1 MLHSYIKNLN
11 TQYTSGK
18 ATEHSYRPLLK
29 NLLESLLPKLNI
41 INEPK
46 RQACGAP
53 DYILTLADLPIGFIE
68 TKDIN
73 DKDLKGEKSKNGN
86 KEQFDRYK
94 KSLSNLIF
102 TDYLTF
108 HFYRN
113 EELLHSVT
121 IAKVT
126 DKGITPLPE
135 NFDTFL
141 TYIQNFGSFEPSGIA
156 KAEDLV
162 TLMAA
167 KAQLLS
173 KIIEKALTE
182 DHSKGIQTDLTDQL
196 TAFSNVLIHDI
207 SPKDFADM
215 YAQTIT
221 YGLFTARYHDPTLP
235 TFSRQEAYQLLPASN
250 PFLKK
255 LFGYIA
261 GMEVDTR
268 ISWVIDDLVQMYLAC
283 DVAQMLASY
292 GKDATKDPIVHF
304 YEDFLEAF
312 DPQVRKDLGVWY
324 TPLPVVN
331 FMVRTLDTLLKEQFQ
346 LPQGIADT
354 SKIKIQ
360 TQQDNKVAGF
370 DIEEKEYHRV
380 QILDPATGTGTFL
393 AQIIEY
399 IAQQFKEQQGIWQNY
414 VQEHLL
420 PRLNGFELLMASY
433 AIAHLKLDM
442 LLSQTQITQS
452 TNRIQIYLTN
462 SLEEPTPDRS
472 LPLARWLSDEANE
485 ANRIKRD
492 TPVMCVIGNPPYN
505 GESINNGKW
514 ISNLI
519 NNYKKDHKGKAIPN
533 TKWVNND
540 YVKFIRFGEY
550 FIQRNGQGLL
560 TYITDNSFL
569 DSLSFNGM
577 RHHLLRTFDK
587 IYIINLHGNSKIK
600 ETTPDGTPDENVF
613 NIMQG
618 VSISIFVK
626 APNTAPKEQLA
637 EVYYYDLYGKRTE
650 KFAFLDENSLNTI
663 PFNHLTMVEPHYFFT
678 PKDFSLQDKYDD
690 FFSIKDLFIKGGVGI
705 CSKRDDTA
713 IQFTKEAITQVVKDF
728 NDLDE
733 ATLKSK
739 YPSEVKESRDKKTVF
754 AKANIQKMGI
764 KDNYLQPI
772 TYRPFDIRWTYF
784 TNQSKGF
791 LAYPTYEIMQHFIKG
806 ENLAL
811 VVSKQTVE
819 DFRHIFVTKNI
830 ANLNLTGIAARYGA
844 GYVFPLYLYEE
855 GTTEEGQTL
864 KMDFHSKKIPNLNPE
879 ILKKLGGNPLTAFDY
894 CYGVLHD
901 KNYREQ
907 YKEFLKIDFPRIPYP
922 KDNEELQH
930 YATIGK
936 HLREL
941 HLLES
946 PQLQTLITS
955 FPIVGTNSI
964 TEIKW
969 VNTEQKDKGNVY
981 INDTQYFA
989 DVPLKAWEAYIG
1001 GYQPAQK
1008 WLKDRKGQTLT
1019 YNDIIHYQQMIV
1031 ALQKTQEIINP

>member
-1 MLHSYIKNLN
+1 MLQSYIKNLN

-29 NLLESLLPKLNI
+29 TLLETLLPKLNI

-46 RQACGAP
+46 RQDCGAP
-53 DYILTLADLPIGFIE
+53 DYILTRADLPIGFIE

-94 KSLSNLIF
+94 KSLTNLIF

-126 DKGITPLPE
+126 DKGITPLLE

-312 DPQVRKDLGVWY
+312 DPQVRKALGVWY

-331 FMVRTLDTLLKEQFQ
+331 FMVRTLDTLLKEQFN

-360 TQQDNKVAGF
+360 TQQDNKIAGF

-399 IAQQFKEQQGIWQNY
+399 IAQQFASQQGIWQNY

-505 GESINNGKW
+505 GSSTNKGSWIMNLMEDYKKEPNTDKKLAERNPKW
-514 ISNLI
+514 IN
-519 NNYKKDHKGKAIPN
+519 D
-533 TKWVNND
+533 D
-540 YVKFIRFGEY
+540 YVKFIRFGAH
-550 FIQRNGQGLL
+550 FIEKNGSGVLV
-560 TYITDNSFL
+560 YINPHGFL
-569 DSLSFNGM
+569 DNPTFRGM
-577 RHHLLRTFDK
+577 RYHLLKTFDS
-587 IYIINLHGNSKIK
+587 IYTIDLHGNSRKK
-600 ETTPDGTPDENVF
+600 ETTPNGETDENVF

-618 VSISIFVK
+618 VSINIFVK
-626 APNTAPKEQLA
+626 KNNPKNTELA
-637 EVYYYDLYGKRTE
+637 KVYHYDLYGKRAE
-650 KFAFLDENSLNTI
+650 KLAFLSENNLHTI
-663 PFNHLTMVEPHYFFT
+663 PFTQLNPTAPNYLFV
-678 PKDFSLQDKYDD
+678 PKNDTLLAEYNQG
-690 FFSIKDLFIKGGVGI
+690 FSINELFKINSVGVVTGN
-705 CSKRDDTA
+705 DAVLVDTDK
-713 IQFTKEAITQVVKDF
+713 QTLLTKIREI
-728 NDLDE
+728 
-733 ATLKSK
+733 
-739 YPSEVKESRDKKTVF
+739 Y
-754 AKANIQKMGI
+754 NIASDPTKVE
-764 KDNYLQPI
+764 KI
-772 TYRPFDIRWTYF
+772 TYRPFDIRYIYWDTSLV
-784 TNQSKGF
+784 TRSRKNV
-791 LAYPTYEIMQHFIKG
+791 MQHFIKG
-806 ENLAL
+806 NNIGL
-811 VVSKQTVE
+811 VVSRANRQLSLNYM
-819 DFRHIFVTKNI
+819 FVTKDITDLHILDN
-830 ANLNLTGIAARYGA
+830 AADST
-844 GYVFPLYLYEE
+844 YVFPLYLYLQGE
-855 GTTEEGQTL
+855 GHFKDTL
-864 KMDFHSKKIPNLNPE
+864 DKIPNLNPE

-907 YKEFLKIDFPRIPYP
+907 YKEFLKIDFPRIPYS

-955 FPIVGTNSI
+955 FPIAGNNTI

-969 VNTEQKDKGNVY
+969 VNTGQKDKGNVY

>member
-1 MLHSYIKNLN
+1 
-11 TQYTSGK
+11 
-18 ATEHSYRPLLK
+18 
-29 NLLESLLPKLNI
+29 
-41 INEPK
+41 
-46 RQACGAP
+46 
-53 DYILTLADLPIGFIE
+53 
-68 TKDIN
+68 
-73 DKDLKGEKSKNGN
+73 
-86 KEQFDRYK
+86 
-94 KSLSNLIF
+94 
-102 TDYLTF
+102 
-108 HFYRN
+108 
-113 EELLHSVT
+113 
-121 IAKVT
+121 
-126 DKGITPLPE
+126 
-135 NFDTFL
+135 
-141 TYIQNFGSFEPSGIA
+141 
-156 KAEDLV
+156 
-162 TLMAA
+162 
-167 KAQLLS
+167 
-173 KIIEKALTE
+173 
-182 DHSKGIQTDLTDQL
+182 
-196 TAFSNVLIHDI
+196 
-207 SPKDFADM
+207 
-215 YAQTIT
+215 
-221 YGLFTARYHDPTLP
+221 
-235 TFSRQEAYQLLPASN
+235 
-250 PFLKK
+250 
-255 LFGYIA
+255 
-261 GMEVDTR
+261 
-268 ISWVIDDLVQMYLAC
+268 
-283 DVAQMLASY
+283 
-292 GKDATKDPIVHF
+292 
-304 YEDFLEAF
+304 
-312 DPQVRKDLGVWY
+312 
-324 TPLPVVN
+324 
-331 FMVRTLDTLLKEQFQ
+331 
-346 LPQGIADT
+346 
-354 SKIKIQ
+354 
-360 TQQDNKVAGF
+360 
-370 DIEEKEYHRV
+370 
-380 QILDPATGTGTFL
+380 
-393 AQIIEY
+393 
-399 IAQQFKEQQGIWQNY
+399 
-414 VQEHLL
+414 
-420 PRLNGFELLMASY
+420 MASY

-442 LLSQTQITQS
+442 LLSQTQITES

-505 GESINNGKW
+505 GESVNNGKW
-514 ISNLI
+514 ISDLI
-519 NNYKKDHKGKAIPN
+519 NKYKKDHKGKVIPN

-663 PFNHLTMVEPHYFFT
+663 PFSHLTMVEPHYFFT
-678 PKDFSLQDKYDD
+678 PKDFSLQEKYDS
-690 FFSIKDLFIKGGVGI
+690 FFSIKDLFMKGGVGI

-739 YPSEVKESRDKKTVF
+739 YPSETKESRDKKTAF

-764 KDNYLQPI
+764 KDSYLQPI

-855 GTTEEGQTL
+855 EATEEGQTL

-894 CYGVLHD
+894 CYGILHD

-946 PQLQTLITS
+946 PEVQTPITI
-955 FPIVGTNSI
+955 FPIAGTNVVES
-964 TEIKW
+964 
-969 VNTEQKDKGNVY
+969 VSYVAGNVY
-981 INDTQYFA
+981 INDIQYFGK
-989 DVPLKAWEAYIG
+989 VPLEAWETYIG

-1019 YNDIIHYQQMIV
+1019 YNDIIHYQQMIT
-1031 ALQKTQEIINP
+1031 ALFLATNDK

>member
-1 MLHSYIKNLN
+1 MLNTYITDLN

-29 NLLESLLPKLNI
+29 TLLETLLPKLNI

-53 DYILTLADLPIGFIE
+53 DYILTHADLPIGFIE

-94 KSLSNLIF
+94 KSLTNLIF

-135 NFDTFL
+135 NFNTFL

-283 DVAQMLASY
+283 DVAQMLSSY
-292 GKDATKDPIVHF
+292 GKDATRDPIVHF
-304 YEDFLEAF
+304 YEDFLEVF
-312 DPQVRKDLGVWY
+312 DKETRKDRGVWY

-354 SKIKIQ
+354 SKIKVQ

-505 GESINNGKW
+505 GSSTNKGSW
-514 ISNLI
+514 IMNLMED
-519 NNYKKDHKGKAIPN
+519 YKKEPN
-533 TKWVNND
+533 TDKKLAERNSKMINDD
-540 YVKFIRFGEY
+540 YVKFIRY
-550 FIQRNGQGLL
+550 ASHFIEKNGSGVLV
-560 TYITDNSFL
+560 YINPHGFL
-569 DSLSFNGM
+569 DNITFRGM
-577 RHHLLRTFDK
+577 RYHLLKTFDS
-587 IYIINLHGNSKIK
+587 IYTIDLHGNSRKK
-600 ETTPDGTPDENVF
+600 ETTPSGETDENVF

-618 VSISIFVK
+618 VSINIFVK
-626 APNTAPKEQLA
+626 KNNPKNTELA
-637 EVYYYDLYGKRTE
+637 KVYHYDLYGKRAE
-650 KFAFLDENSLNTI
+650 KFAFLSENNLHTI
-663 PFNHLTMVEPHYFFT
+663 PFTQLNPTAPNYLFV
-678 PKDFSLQDKYDD
+678 PKDDTLLAEYNQG
-690 FFSIKDLFIKGGVGI
+690 FSITELFKINSVGVVTGN
-705 CSKRDDTA
+705 DAVLVDTDK
-713 IQFTKEAITQVVKDF
+713 QTLLTKIREI
-728 NDLDE
+728 
-733 ATLKSK
+733 
-739 YPSEVKESRDKKTVF
+739 Y
-754 AKANIQKMGI
+754 NIASDPTKVEKI
-764 KDNYLQPI
+764 D
-772 TYRPFDIRWTYF
+772 YRPFDTRYIYWDTKLIDR
-784 TNQSKGF
+784 NRLSV
-791 LAYPTYEIMQHFIKG
+791 MQHLIK
-806 ENLAL
+806 EDNIAL
-811 VVSKQTVE
+811 VVSRQCADDWKYV
-819 DFRHIFVTKNI
+819 FVTKNI
-830 ANLNLTGIAARYGA
+830 CNKNFTATAGRLGA
-844 GYVFPLYLYEE
+844 GNIFPLYLYLQGE
-855 GTTEEGQTL
+855 GHFKDTL
-864 KMDFHSKKIPNLNPE
+864 DKIPNLNPE

-946 PQLQTLITS
+946 PQLQALITS
-955 FPIVGTNSI
+955 FPIAGNNTI
-964 TEIKW
+964 TEIKR
-969 VNTEQKDKGNVY
+969 VDTGQKDKGNVY

-1008 WLKDRKGQTLT
+1008 WLKDRKGQTLS

-1031 ALQKTQEIINP
+1031 ALQKTQEIINT

>member
-1 MLHSYIKNLN
+1 MLYSYIKNLN

-29 NLLESLLPKLNI
+29 TLLETLLPKLNI

-53 DYILTLADLPIGFIE
+53 DYILTHADLPIGFIE

-380 QILDPATGTGTFL
+380 QILDPSTGTGTFL

-399 IAQQFKEQQGIWQNY
+399 IAQQFASQQGIWQNY

-492 TPVMCVIGNPPYN
+492 TPVMCIIGNPPYN
-505 GESINNGKW
+505 GSSTNKGSW
-514 ISNLI
+514 IMNLMED
-519 NNYKKDHKGKAIPN
+519 YKKEPN
-533 TKWVNND
+533 TKNKLAERNPKWINDD
-540 YVKFIRFGEY
+540 YVKFIRFGAH
-550 FIQRNGQGLL
+550 FIEKSGSGILI
-560 TYITDNSFL
+560 YINPHGFL
-569 DSLSFNGM
+569 DNPTFRGM
-577 RHHLLRTFDK
+577 RYHLLKTFDS
-587 IYIINLHGNSKIK
+587 IHTIDLHGNSRKK
-600 ETTPDGTPDENVF
+600 ETTPNGETDENVF

-618 VSISIFVK
+618 VSINIFVK
-626 APNTAPKEQLA
+626 KTNPKNTELA
-637 EVYYYDLYGKRTE
+637 KVYHYDLYGKRTE
-650 KFAFLDENSLNTI
+650 KLAFLSENNLHTI
-663 PFNHLTMVEPHYFFT
+663 PFTQLNPTAPNYLFV
-678 PKDFSLQDKYDD
+678 PKDDSLLEEYNQG
-690 FFSIKDLFIKGGVGI
+690 FSITELFKINSVGVVTGN
-705 CSKRDDTA
+705 DAVLVDTDK
-713 IQFTKEAITQVVKDF
+713 Q
-728 NDLDE
+728 
-733 ATLKSK
+733 TLLSN
-739 YPSEVKESRDKKTVF
+739 VKETYTIASEPTNTKK
-754 AKANIQKMGI
+754 
-764 KDNYLQPI
+764 I
-772 TYRPFDIRWTYF
+772 TYRPFDIRYIYWDTSLV
-784 TNQSKGF
+784 TRSREK
-791 LAYPTYEIMQHFIKG
+791 IMQHFIKG
-806 ENLAL
+806 DNIGL
-811 VVSKQTVE
+811 VVKRGFTEEKAVPAMVTNTII
-819 DFRHIFVTKNI
+819 DFRSWS
-830 ANLNLTGIAARYGA
+830 RA
-844 GYVFPLYLYEE
+844 GMQGGDYVFPLYLYLQGE
-855 GTTEEGQTL
+855 GHFKDTL
-864 KMDFHSKKIPNLNPE
+864 DKIPNLNPE

-907 YKEFLKIDFPRIPYP
+907 YKEFIKIDFPRIPYP

-946 PQLQTLITS
+946 PELQALITS
-955 FPIVGTNSI
+955 FPIAGNNTI
-964 TEIKW
+964 TEIKR
-969 VNTEQKDKGNVY
+969 VDTGQKDKGNVY

>member
-46 RQACGAP
+46 RQTCGAP

-94 KSLSNLIF
+94 KSLTNLIF

-113 EELLHSVT
+113 EELLHS
-121 IAKVT
+121 IAIGKVT
-126 DKGITPLPE
+126 DKGIIPLPE

-141 TYIQNFGSFEPSGIA
+141 TYIQNFGSFQPSGIA

-173 KIIEKALTE
+173 KIIEKALNE
-182 DHSKGIQTDLTDQL
+182 DHTKGIQTDLTDQL

-207 SPKDFADM
+207 SAKDFADM

-261 GMEVDTR
+261 GMEIDTR

-312 DPQVRKDLGVWY
+312 DPQVRKALGVWY

-331 FMVRTLDTLLKEQFQ
+331 FMVRTLDTLLKEQFH

-354 SKIKIQ
+354 SKIKVQ

-442 LLSQTQITQS
+442 LLSQTQITES

-505 GESINNGKW
+505 GSSTNKGSW
-514 ISNLI
+514 IMNLMED
-519 NNYKKDHKGKAIPN
+519 YKKEPN
-533 TKWVNND
+533 TKNKLAERNPKWINDD
-540 YVKFIRFGEY
+540 YVKFIRFGAH
-550 FIQRNGQGLL
+550 FIEKNGNGILI
-560 TYITDNSFL
+560 YINPHGFL
-569 DSLSFNGM
+569 DNPTFRGM
-577 RHHLLRTFDK
+577 RYHLLKTFDS
-587 IYIINLHGNSKIK
+587 IHTIDLHGNSRKK
-600 ETTPDGTPDENVF
+600 ETTPNGETDENVF

-618 VSISIFVK
+618 VSINIFVK
-626 APNTAPKEQLA
+626 KPNPKNSELA
-637 EVYYYDLYGKRTE
+637 KVYHYDLYGKRTE
-650 KFAFLDENSLNTI
+650 KLAFLSENNLHTI
-663 PFNHLTMVEPHYFFT
+663 PFTQLNPTAPNYLFV
-678 PKDFSLQDKYDD
+678 PKDDTLLAEYNQG
-690 FFSIKDLFIKGGVGI
+690 FSINELFKINSVGI
-705 CSKRDDTA
+705 VTARDNFT
-713 IQFTKEAITQVVKDF
+713 IHFTKE
-728 NDLDE
+728 
-733 ATLKSK
+733 
-739 YPSEVKESRDKKTVF
+739 EVKQTIQQFLQLDNEKARDTF
-754 AKANIQKMGI
+754 QLG
-764 KDNYLQPI
+764 KDVRDWQVSYARKDLQECYPNKGVLIPI
-772 TYRPFDIRWTYF
+772 SYRPFDTRYTYY
-784 TNQSKGF
+784 TGKSKGF
-791 LAYPTYEIMQHFIKG
+791 HCYPRNEVMQHFIEGNNIGLVICKQVKSG
-806 ENLAL
+806 EVYQHFFITNQIAESCI
-811 VVSKQTVE
+811 VSNK
-819 DFRHIFVTKNI
+819 
-830 ANLNLTGIAARYGA
+830 TGEI
-844 GYVFPLYLYEE
+844 GYVFPLYLYLQGE
-855 GTTEEGQTL
+855 GHFKDTL
-864 KMDFHSKKIPNLNPE
+864 DKIPNLNPK

-946 PQLQTLITS
+946 PQLQALITS
-955 FPIVGTNSI
+955 FPIAGNNTI

-969 VNTEQKDKGNVY
+969 VNTGQKDKGNVY

-989 DVPLKAWEAYIG
+989 DVPFKAWEAYIG

>member
-94 KSLSNLIF
+94 KSLTNLIF

-121 IAKVT
+121 IGKVT

-141 TYIQNFGSFEPSGIA
+141 TYIQNFGSFQPSGIA

-173 KIIEKALTE
+173 KIIEKALNE
-182 DHSKGIQTDLTDQL
+182 DHTKGIQTDLTDQL

-207 SPKDFADM
+207 SAKDFADM

-312 DPQVRKDLGVWY
+312 DPQVRKALGVWY

-331 FMVRTLDTLLKEQFQ
+331 FMVRTLDTLLKEQFH

-354 SKIKIQ
+354 SKIKVQ

-442 LLSQTQITQS
+442 LLSQTQITES

-505 GESINNGKW
+505 GSSTNKGSW
-514 ISNLI
+514 IMNLMED
-519 NNYKKDHKGKAIPN
+519 YKKEPN
-533 TKWVNND
+533 TKNKLAERNPKWINDD
-540 YVKFIRFGEY
+540 YVKFIRFGAH
-550 FIQRNGQGLL
+550 FIEKNGNGILI
-560 TYITDNSFL
+560 YINPHGFL
-569 DSLSFNGM
+569 DNPTFRGM
-577 RHHLLRTFDK
+577 RYHLLKTFDS
-587 IYIINLHGNSKIK
+587 IHTIDLHGNSRKK
-600 ETTPDGTPDENVF
+600 ETTPNGETDENVF

-618 VSISIFVK
+618 VSINIFVK
-626 APNTAPKEQLA
+626 KPNPKNSELA
-637 EVYYYDLYGKRTE
+637 KVYHYDLYGKRTE
-650 KFAFLDENSLNTI
+650 KLAFLSENNLHTI
-663 PFNHLTMVEPHYFFT
+663 PFTQLSPTAPNYLFV
-678 PKDFSLQDKYDD
+678 PKDDTLLAEYNQG
-690 FFSIKDLFIKGGVGI
+690 FSITELFKINSVGVVTGN
-705 CSKRDDTA
+705 DAVLVDTDK
-713 IQFTKEAITQVVKDF
+713 QTLLSNVKEAYTI
-728 NDLDE
+728 
-733 ATLKSK
+733 A
-739 YPSEVKESRDKKTVF
+739 SEPTNTKK
-754 AKANIQKMGI
+754 
-764 KDNYLQPI
+764 I
-772 TYRPFDIRWTYF
+772 TYRPFDIRYIYWDTSLV
-784 TNQSKGF
+784 TRSREK
-791 LAYPTYEIMQHFIKG
+791 IMQHFIKG
-806 ENLAL
+806 NNIGL
-811 VVSKQTVE
+811 VVKRGFSEEKAVPAMVTNTII
-819 DFRHIFVTKNI
+819 DFRSWS
-830 ANLNLTGIAARYGA
+830 RA
-844 GYVFPLYLYEE
+844 GMQGGDYVFPLYLYLQGE
-855 GTTEEGQTL
+855 GHFKDTL
-864 KMDFHSKKIPNLNPE
+864 DKIPNLNPK
-879 ILKKLGGNPLTAFDY
+879 ILKKLGGDPLTAFDY

-922 KDNEELQH
+922 KDEEELQH

-946 PQLQTLITS
+946 PQLQALITS
-955 FPIVGTNSI
+955 FPIAGNNTI

-969 VNTEQKDKGNVY
+969 VNTGQKDKGNVY

-989 DVPLKAWEAYIG
+989 DVPFKAWEAYIG

>member
-1 MLHSYIKNLN
+1 MLQSYIKNLN

-29 NLLESLLPKLNI
+29 TLLGTLLPKLNI

-46 RQACGAP
+46 RQDCGAP
-53 DYILTLADLPIGFIE
+53 DYILTRADLPIGFIE

-94 KSLSNLIF
+94 KSLTNLIF

-113 EELLHSVT
+113 EELLHS
-121 IAKVT
+121 IAIGKVT

-173 KIIEKALTE
+173 KIIEKALSE
-182 DHSKGIQTDLTDQL
+182 DLSKGIQTDLTDQL

-207 SPKDFADM
+207 SAKDFADM

-312 DPQVRKDLGVWY
+312 DPQVRKALGVWY

-331 FMVRTLDTLLKEQFQ
+331 FMVRTLDTLLKEQFN
-346 LPQGIADT
+346 LPQGLADT

-360 TQQDNKVAGF
+360 TKQDNKIAGF

-399 IAQQFKEQQGIWQNY
+399 IAQQFASQQGIWQNY

-442 LLSQTQITQS
+442 LLSQTQITKS

-472 LPLARWLSDEANE
+472 LPLAQWLSDEANE

-505 GESINNGKW
+505 GESTNKGSWIMNLMEDYKKEPNTDKKLAERNAKW
-514 ISNLI
+514 IN
-519 NNYKKDHKGKAIPN
+519 D
-533 TKWVNND
+533 D
-540 YVKFIRFGEY
+540 YVKFIRY
-550 FIQRNGQGLL
+550 ASHFIEKNGSGILI
-560 TYITDNSFL
+560 YINPHGFL
-569 DSLSFNGM
+569 DNPTFRGM
-577 RHHLLRTFDK
+577 RYHLLKTFDS
-587 IYIINLHGNSKIK
+587 IYTIDLHGNSRKK
-600 ETTPDGTPDENVF
+600 ETTPSGETDENVF

-618 VSISIFVK
+618 VSINIFVK
-626 APNTAPKEQLA
+626 KTNPKNTELA
-637 EVYYYDLYGKRTE
+637 KVYHYDLYGKKTE
-650 KFAFLDENSLNTI
+650 KFAFLSESNLHTI
-663 PFNHLTMVEPHYFFT
+663 PFTQLNPTAPNYLFV
-678 PKDFSLQDKYDD
+678 PKDDTLLAEYNQG
-690 FFSIKDLFIKGGVGI
+690 FSITRLFNIGSAGITTSRDSFTIHFNKDEVKQTIQQFLQLDDEKARDTFQLGEDGRDWRITFARKDLQENYPNKG
-705 CSKRDDTA
+705 
-713 IQFTKEAITQVVKDF
+713 
-728 NDLDE
+728 
-733 ATLKSK
+733 TL
-739 YPSEVKESRDKKTVF
+739 V
-754 AKANIQKMGI
+754 
-764 KDNYLQPI
+764 PI
-772 TYRPFDIRWTYF
+772 SYRPFDIRYTYF
-784 TNQSKGF
+784 TGNSRGF
-791 LAYPTYEIMQHFIKG
+791 HSYPRGDVMQHLVKG
-806 ENLAL
+806 ENMAL
-811 VVSKQTVE
+811 VVSRQCTDDWKYV
-819 DFRHIFVTKNI
+819 FVTKNI
-830 ANLNLTGIAARYGA
+830 ANFNLTATAGRLGS
-844 GYVFPLYLYEE
+844 GYVFPLYLYLQGE
-855 GTTEEGQTL
+855 GHFKDTL
-864 KMDFHSKKIPNLNPE
+864 DKIPNLNPE
-879 ILKKLGGNPLTAFDY
+879 ILKKLGGNPQIAFDY

-922 KDNEELQH
+922 KDEEELQH

-946 PQLQTLITS
+946 PQLQALITS
-955 FPIVGTNSI
+955 FPIAGNNTI

-1019 YNDIIHYQQMIV
+1019 YNDIIHYQQIIV

>member
-46 RQACGAP
+46 RQTCGAP

-94 KSLSNLIF
+94 KSLTNLIF

-121 IAKVT
+121 IGKVT
-126 DKGITPLPE
+126 DKGIIPLPE
-135 NFDTFL
+135 NFNTFL

-162 TLMAA
+162 ILMAA

-207 SPKDFADM
+207 SAKDFADM

-304 YEDFLEAF
+304 YEDFLEVF
-312 DPQVRKDLGVWY
+312 DKKTRKDRGVWY
-324 TPLPVVN
+324 TPLPIVN
-331 FMVRTLDTLLKEQFQ
+331 FMVRTLDTLLKEQFN

-354 SKIKIQ
+354 SKIKVQ

-505 GESINNGKW
+505 GSSSNKGSWIMNLMEDYKKEPNSKKKLAERNSKW
-514 ISNLI
+514 IN
-519 NNYKKDHKGKAIPN
+519 D
-533 TKWVNND
+533 D
-540 YVKFIRFGEY
+540 YVKFIRFGAH
-550 FIQRNGQGLL
+550 FIEKNGSGILI
-560 TYITDNSFL
+560 YINPHGFL
-569 DSLSFNGM
+569 DNPTFRGM
-577 RHHLLRTFDK
+577 RYHLLKTFDS
-587 IYIINLHGNSKIK
+587 IYTIDLHGNSRKK
-600 ETTPDGTPDENVF
+600 ETTPSGETDENVF
-613 NIMQG
+613 NIKQG
-618 VSISIFVK
+618 VSINIFVK
-626 APNTAPKEQLA
+626 KNNPKNTELA
-637 EVYYYDLYGKRTE
+637 KVYHYDLFGKRTE
-650 KFAFLDENSLNTI
+650 KLAFLSENNLHTI
-663 PFNHLTMVEPHYFFT
+663 PFTQLNPTAPNYLFV
-678 PKDFSLQDKYDD
+678 PKNDSLLEEYNQG
-690 FFSIKDLFIKGGVGI
+690 FSINEFFKINSVGI
-705 CSKRDDTA
+705 VTGNDPVLIDTDK
-713 IQFTKEAITQVVKDF
+713 Q
-728 NDLDE
+728 
-733 ATLKSK
+733 TLLAK
-739 YPSEVKESRDKKTVF
+739 VKEYY
-754 AKANIQKMGI
+754 AI
-764 KDNYLQPI
+764 KPEHNKI
-772 TYRPFDIRWTYF
+772 KEIAYRPFDVRYIYWDTSLVTRSRK
-784 TNQSKGF
+784 NV
-791 LAYPTYEIMQHFIKG
+791 MQHFIKG
-806 ENLAL
+806 DNIGL
-811 VVSKQTVE
+811 VVSRQCTDDWKYV
-819 DFRHIFVTKNI
+819 FVTKNI
-830 ANLNLTGIAARYGA
+830 SNFNLTATAGRLGS
-844 GYVFPLYLYEE
+844 GYVFPLYLYLQGE
-855 GTTEEGQTL
+855 GHFKDTL
-864 KMDFHSKKIPNLNPE
+864 DKIPNLNPK
-879 ILKKLGGNPLTAFDY
+879 ILKKLGGNPQIAFDY

-922 KDNEELQH
+922 KDNKELQH

-936 HLREL
+936 YLREL

-946 PQLQTLITS
+946 PQLQNLITS
-955 FPIVGTNSI
+955 FSIAGNNTI

-969 VNTEQKDKGNVY
+969 VNTEQKDKCNIY

-1001 GYQPAQK
+1001 GFQPAQK
-1008 WLKDRKGQTLT
+1008 WLNDRKGQTLT
-1019 YNDIIHYQQMIV
+1019 YNDIIHYQQIIV

>member
-68 TKDIN
+68 TKDIK

-94 KSLSNLIF
+94 KSLTNLIF
-102 TDYLTF
+102 TNYLTF

-113 EELLHSVT
+113 EELLHSIA

-156 KAEDLV
+156 KTEDLV

-173 KIIEKALTE
+173 KIIEKALSE
-182 DHSKGIQTDLTDQL
+182 DLSKGIQTDLTDQL

-235 TFSRQEAYQLLPASN
+235 TFSRQEACQLLPASN

-354 SKIKIQ
+354 SKIKVQ
-360 TQQDNKVAGF
+360 TQQDNKIAGF

-399 IAQQFKEQQGIWQNY
+399 IAQQFASQQGIWQNY

-442 LLSQTQITQS
+442 LLSQRQITQS

-492 TPVMCVIGNPPYN
+492 TPVMCIIGNPPYN
-505 GESINNGKW
+505 GSSTNKGSWIMNLMEDYKKEPNSKKKLAERNPKW
-514 ISNLI
+514 IN
-519 NNYKKDHKGKAIPN
+519 D
-533 TKWVNND
+533 D
-540 YVKFIRFGEY
+540 YVKFIRFGAH
-550 FIQRNGQGLL
+550 FIEKNGSGILI
-560 TYITDNSFL
+560 YINPHGFL
-569 DSLSFNGM
+569 DNPTFRGM
-577 RHHLLRTFDK
+577 RYHLLKTFDS
-587 IYIINLHGNSKIK
+587 IYTIDLHGNSRKK
-600 ETTPDGTPDENVF
+600 ETTPSGETDENVF

-618 VSISIFVK
+618 VSINIFVK
-626 APNTAPKEQLA
+626 KNNPKNTELA
-637 EVYYYDLYGKRTE
+637 KVYHYNLYGKRTE
-650 KFAFLDENSLNTI
+650 KLAFLDENNLHTI
-663 PFNHLTMVEPHYFFT
+663 PFTQLNPIAPNYLFVPKNNTLLTEYN
-678 PKDFSLQDKYDD
+678 QG
-690 FFSIKDLFIKGGVGI
+690 FSINELFKINSVGVVTA
-705 CSKRDDTA
+705 RDNFT
-713 IQFTKEAITQVVKDF
+713 IHFTKE
-728 NDLDE
+728 
-733 ATLKSK
+733 
-739 YPSEVKESRDKKTVF
+739 EVKQTIQQFLQLDDEKARDTF
-754 AKANIQKMGI
+754 QLG
-764 KDNYLQPI
+764 KDVRDWQVSYARKDLQENYPDKGTLIPI
-772 TYRPFDIRWTYF
+772 SYRPFDTRYTYY
-784 TNQSKGF
+784 TGKSKGF
-791 LAYPTYEIMQHFIKG
+791 HCYPRNEVMQHFIKG
-806 ENLAL
+806 NNIGL
-811 VVSKQTVE
+811 VVCKQVKSGEVYQHFFITNQLAESCIVSN
-819 DFRHIFVTKNI
+819 K
-830 ANLNLTGIAARYGA
+830 TGEI
-844 GYVFPLYLYEE
+844 GYVFPLYLYLQGE
-855 GTTEEGQTL
+855 GHFKDTL
-864 KMDFHSKKIPNLNPE
+864 DKIPNLNPE

-907 YKEFLKIDFPRIPYP
+907 YKEFLKMDFPRIPYP
-922 KDNEELQH
+922 KDNKELQH

-941 HLLES
+941 YLLES
-946 PQLQTLITS
+946 PQLQALITS
-955 FPIVGTNSI
+955 FPIAGNNTI

-969 VNTEQKDKGNVY
+969 VDTRQKDKGNIY

-1008 WLKDRKGQTLT
+1008 WLNDRKGQSLT

-1031 ALQKTQEIINP
+1031 ALQKTQEIINS

>member
-1 MLHSYIKNLN
+1 MLQSYIKNLN

-29 NLLESLLPKLNI
+29 TLLETLLPKLNI

-53 DYILTLADLPIGFIE
+53 DYILTHADLPIGFIE

-94 KSLSNLIF
+94 KSLTNLIF

-121 IAKVT
+121 IAKAT

-261 GMEVDTR
+261 GIEVDTR

-292 GKDATKDPIVHF
+292 GKDATRDPIVHF

-312 DPQVRKDLGVWY
+312 DPQVRKALGVWY

-331 FMVRTLDTLLKEQFQ
+331 FMVRTLDTLLKEQFN
-346 LPQGIADT
+346 LPQGLADT

-399 IAQQFKEQQGIWQNY
+399 IAQQFASQQGIWQNY

-442 LLSQTQITQS
+442 LLSQTQITES
-452 TNRIQIYLTN
+452 ANRIQIYLTN

-505 GESINNGKW
+505 GSSTNKGSWIMNLIEDYKKEPNTDKKLAERNAKW
-514 ISNLI
+514 IN
-519 NNYKKDHKGKAIPN
+519 D
-533 TKWVNND
+533 D
-540 YVKFIRFGEY
+540 YVKFIRY
-550 FIQRNGQGLL
+550 ASHFIEKNGSGILI
-560 TYITDNSFL
+560 YINPHGFL
-569 DSLSFNGM
+569 DNPTFRGM
-577 RHHLLRTFDK
+577 RYHLLKTFDS
-587 IYIINLHGNSKIK
+587 IYTIDLHGNSRKK
-600 ETTPDGTPDENVF
+600 ETTPSGETDENVF

-618 VSISIFVK
+618 VSINIFVK
-626 APNTAPKEQLA
+626 KTNPKNTELA
-637 EVYYYDLYGKRTE
+637 KVYHYDLYGKKTE
-650 KFAFLDENSLNTI
+650 KFAFLSESNLHTI
-663 PFNHLTMVEPHYFFT
+663 PFTQLNPTAPNYLFV
-678 PKDFSLQDKYDD
+678 PKNDSLLEEYNQGL
-690 FFSIKDLFIKGGVGI
+690 SINELFKINSVGI
-705 CSKRDDTA
+705 VTGNDPVLIDTDK
-713 IQFTKEAITQVVKDF
+713 Q
-728 NDLDE
+728 
-733 ATLKSK
+733 TLLAK
-739 YPSEVKESRDKKTVF
+739 VKEYY
-754 AKANIQKMGI
+754 AI
-764 KDNYLQPI
+764 KPEHNKI
-772 TYRPFDIRWTYF
+772 KEIAYRPFDVRYIYWDTSLVTRSRK
-784 TNQSKGF
+784 NV
-791 LAYPTYEIMQHFIKG
+791 MQHFIKG
-806 ENLAL
+806 ENMAL
-811 VVSKQTVE
+811 VVSRQCTDDWKYV
-819 DFRHIFVTKNI
+819 FVTKNI
-830 ANLNLTGIAARYGA
+830 ANFNLTATAGRLGS
-844 GYVFPLYLYEE
+844 GYVFPLYLYLQGE
-855 GTTEEGQTL
+855 GHFKDTL
-864 KMDFHSKKIPNLNPE
+864 DKIPNLNPE
-879 ILKKLGGNPLTAFDY
+879 ILKKLGGDPQIAFDY

-901 KNYREQ
+901 KNYRKQ

-946 PQLQTLITS
+946 PQLQALITS
-955 FPIVGTNSI
+955 FPIAGNNTI

-969 VNTEQKDKGNVY
+969 VNTGQKDKGNVY

-1001 GYQPAQK
+1001 GYKPAQK

>member
-1 MLHSYIKNLN
+1 MLNTYITDLN

-29 NLLESLLPKLNI
+29 TLLETLLPKLNI

-53 DYILTLADLPIGFIE
+53 DYILTHADLPIGFIE

-94 KSLSNLIF
+94 KSLTNLIF

-135 NFDTFL
+135 NFNTFL

-173 KIIEKALTE
+173 KIIEKALNE
-182 DHSKGIQTDLTDQL
+182 DHTKGIQTDLTDQL

-283 DVAQMLASY
+283 DVAQMLSSY
-292 GKDATKDPIVHF
+292 GKDATRDPIVHF
-304 YEDFLEAF
+304 YEDFLEVF
-312 DPQVRKDLGVWY
+312 DKETRKDRGVWY

-354 SKIKIQ
+354 SKIKVQ

-505 GESINNGKW
+505 GSSTNKGSW
-514 ISNLI
+514 IMNLMED
-519 NNYKKDHKGKAIPN
+519 YKKEPN
-533 TKWVNND
+533 TDKKLAERNSKMINDD
-540 YVKFIRFGEY
+540 YVKFIRY
-550 FIQRNGQGLL
+550 ASHFIEKNGSGVLV
-560 TYITDNSFL
+560 YINPHGFL
-569 DSLSFNGM
+569 DNITFRGM
-577 RHHLLRTFDK
+577 RYHLLKTFDS
-587 IYIINLHGNSKIK
+587 IYTIDLHGNSRKK
-600 ETTPDGTPDENVF
+600 ETTPSGETDENVF

-618 VSISIFVK
+618 VSINIFVK
-626 APNTAPKEQLA
+626 KNNPKNTELA
-637 EVYYYDLYGKRTE
+637 KVYHYDLYGKRAE
-650 KFAFLDENSLNTI
+650 KFAFLSENNLHTI
-663 PFNHLTMVEPHYFFT
+663 PFTQLNPTAPNYLFV
-678 PKDFSLQDKYDD
+678 PKDDTLLAEYNQG
-690 FFSIKDLFIKGGVGI
+690 FSITELFKINSVGVVTGN
-705 CSKRDDTA
+705 DAVLVDTDK
-713 IQFTKEAITQVVKDF
+713 QTLLTKIREI
-728 NDLDE
+728 
-733 ATLKSK
+733 
-739 YPSEVKESRDKKTVF
+739 Y
-754 AKANIQKMGI
+754 NIASDPTKVEKI
-764 KDNYLQPI
+764 D
-772 TYRPFDIRWTYF
+772 YRPFDTRYIYWDTKLIDR
-784 TNQSKGF
+784 NRLSV
-791 LAYPTYEIMQHFIKG
+791 MQHLIK
-806 ENLAL
+806 EDNIAL
-811 VVSKQTVE
+811 VVSRQCADDWKYV
-819 DFRHIFVTKNI
+819 FVTKNI
-830 ANLNLTGIAARYGA
+830 CNKNFTATAGRLGA
-844 GYVFPLYLYEE
+844 GNIFPLYLYLQGE
-855 GTTEEGQTL
+855 GHFKDTL
-864 KMDFHSKKIPNLNPE
+864 DKIPNLNPE

-946 PQLQTLITS
+946 PQLQALITS
-955 FPIVGTNSI
+955 FPIAGNNTI
-964 TEIKW
+964 TEIKR
-969 VNTEQKDKGNVY
+969 VDTGQKDKGNVY

-1008 WLKDRKGQTLT
+1008 WLKDRKGQTLS

-1031 ALQKTQEIINP
+1031 ALQKTQEIINT

>member
-1 MLHSYIKNLN
+1 MLNTYITDLN

-29 NLLESLLPKLNI
+29 TLLETLLPKLNI

-53 DYILTLADLPIGFIE
+53 DYILTHADLPIGFIE

-94 KSLSNLIF
+94 KSLTNLIF

-173 KIIEKALTE
+173 KIIEKALNE
-182 DHSKGIQTDLTDQL
+182 DHTKGIQTDLTDQL

-207 SPKDFADM
+207 SAKDFADM

-292 GKDATKDPIVHF
+292 GKDASKDPIVHF

-331 FMVRTLDTLLKEQFQ
+331 FMVRTLDTLLKEQFH

-354 SKIKIQ
+354 SKIKVQ
-360 TQQDNKVAGF
+360 TQQDNKIAGF

-399 IAQQFKEQQGIWQNY
+399 IAQQFASQQGIWQNY

-505 GESINNGKW
+505 GSSTNKGSW
-514 ISNLI
+514 IMNLMED
-519 NNYKKDHKGKAIPN
+519 YKKDHKGKVIPN

-540 YVKFIRFGEY
+540 YVKFIRFGEF

-577 RHHLLRTFDK
+577 RYHLLRTFDK
-587 IYIINLHGNSKIK
+587 IYIINLHGNSNIK

-618 VSISIFVK
+618 VSISIFIK

-678 PKDFSLQDKYDD
+678 PKDFSLQEKYDS

-733 ATLKSK
+733 TSLKSK

-811 VVSKQTVE
+811 VVSKQN
-819 DFRHIFVTKNI
+819 RQLSLNYMFVTKNI
-830 ANLNLTGIAARYGA
+830 TELHILDTMANST
-844 GYVFPLYLYEE
+844 YVFPLYLYLQGE
-855 GTTEEGQTL
+855 GHFKDTL
-864 KMDFHSKKIPNLNPE
+864 DKIPNLNPE
-879 ILKKLGGNPLTAFDY
+879 ILKKLGGDPQIAFDY

-922 KDNEELQH
+922 KDIEELQR

-946 PQLQTLITS
+946 PQLQALITS
-955 FPIVGTNSI
+955 FPIAGNNTI

-969 VNTEQKDKGNVY
+969 VDTRQKDKGNVY

-989 DVPLKAWEAYIG
+989 DVPLKTWEAYIG

-1019 YNDIIHYQQMIV
+1019 YNDIIYYQQIIV
-1031 ALQKTQEIINP
+1031 ALQKTQEIINS

>member
-46 RQACGAP
+46 RQTCGAP

-94 KSLSNLIF
+94 KSLTNLIF

-113 EELLHSVT
+113 EELLHS
-121 IAKVT
+121 IAIGKVT
-126 DKGITPLPE
+126 DKGIIPLPE

-141 TYIQNFGSFEPSGIA
+141 TYIQNFGSFQPSGIA

-173 KIIEKALTE
+173 KIIEKALNE
-182 DHSKGIQTDLTDQL
+182 DHTKGIQTDLTDQL

-207 SPKDFADM
+207 SAKDFADM

-312 DPQVRKDLGVWY
+312 DPQVRKALGVWY

-331 FMVRTLDTLLKEQFQ
+331 FMVRTLDTLLKEQFH

-354 SKIKIQ
+354 SKIKVQ

-442 LLSQTQITQS
+442 LLSQTQITES

-505 GESINNGKW
+505 GSSTNKGSW
-514 ISNLI
+514 IMNLMED
-519 NNYKKDHKGKAIPN
+519 YKKEPN
-533 TKWVNND
+533 TKNKLAERNPKWINDD
-540 YVKFIRFGEY
+540 YVKFIRFGAH
-550 FIQRNGQGLL
+550 FIEKNGNGILI
-560 TYITDNSFL
+560 YINPHGFL
-569 DSLSFNGM
+569 DNPTFRGM
-577 RHHLLRTFDK
+577 RYHLLKTFDS
-587 IYIINLHGNSKIK
+587 IHTIDLHGNSRKK
-600 ETTPDGTPDENVF
+600 ETTPNGETDENVF

-618 VSISIFVK
+618 VSINIFVK
-626 APNTAPKEQLA
+626 KPNPKNSELA
-637 EVYYYDLYGKRTE
+637 KVYHYDLYGKRTE
-650 KFAFLDENSLNTI
+650 KLAFLSENNLHTI
-663 PFNHLTMVEPHYFFT
+663 PFTQLNPTAPNYLFV
-678 PKDFSLQDKYDD
+678 PKDDTLLAEYNQG
-690 FFSIKDLFIKGGVGI
+690 FSITELFKINSVGVVTGN
-705 CSKRDDTA
+705 DAVLVDTDK
-713 IQFTKEAITQVVKDF
+713 QTLLSNVKEAYSI
-728 NDLDE
+728 
-733 ATLKSK
+733 A
-739 YPSEVKESRDKKTVF
+739 SEPTNTKK
-754 AKANIQKMGI
+754 
-764 KDNYLQPI
+764 I
-772 TYRPFDIRWTYF
+772 TYRPFDIRYIYWDTSLV
-784 TNQSKGF
+784 TRSREK
-791 LAYPTYEIMQHFIKG
+791 IMQHFIKG
-806 ENLAL
+806 DNIGL
-811 VVSKQTVE
+811 VVKRGFTEEKAVPAMVTNTII
-819 DFRHIFVTKNI
+819 DFRSWS
-830 ANLNLTGIAARYGA
+830 RA
-844 GYVFPLYLYEE
+844 GMQGGDYVFPLYLYLQGE
-855 GTTEEGQTL
+855 GHFKDTL
-864 KMDFHSKKIPNLNPE
+864 DKIPNLNPE

-946 PQLQTLITS
+946 PQLQALITS
-955 FPIVGTNSI
+955 FPIAGNNTI

-969 VNTEQKDKGNVY
+969 VNTGQKDKGNVY

-989 DVPLKAWEAYIG
+989 DVPFKAWEAYIG

>member
-1 MLHSYIKNLN
+1 MLQSYIKNLN

-29 NLLESLLPKLNI
+29 TLLETLLPKLNI

-53 DYILTLADLPIGFIE
+53 DYILTHADLPIGFIE

-94 KSLSNLIF
+94 KSLTNLIF

-141 TYIQNFGSFEPSGIA
+141 AYIQNFGSFEPSGIA

-173 KIIEKALTE
+173 KIIEKALTK

-261 GMEVDTR
+261 GIEVDTR
-268 ISWVIDDLVQMYLAC
+268 ISWVIDDLVQMYLVC

-331 FMVRTLDTLLKEQFQ
+331 FMVRTLDTLLKEQFH

-399 IAQQFKEQQGIWQNY
+399 IAQQFASQQGIWQNY

-442 LLSQTQITQS
+442 LLSQTQITES

-472 LPLARWLSDEANE
+472 LPLAQWLSDEANE

-505 GESINNGKW
+505 GESVNNGKW
-514 ISNLI
+514 ISDLI

-560 TYITDNSFL
+560 AYITDNSFL

-650 KFAFLDENSLNTI
+650 KFAFLDENSLITI

-678 PKDFSLQDKYDD
+678 PKDFSLQEKYDS
-690 FFSIKDLFIKGGVGI
+690 FFSIKDLFMKGGVGI

-739 YPSEVKESRDKKTVF
+739 YPSETKESRDKKTAF

-764 KDNYLQPI
+764 KDSYLQPI

-811 VVSKQTVE
+811 VVSKQN
-819 DFRHIFVTKNI
+819 RQLSLNYMFVTKNI
-830 ANLNLTGIAARYGA
+830 TELHILDTMANST
-844 GYVFPLYLYEE
+844 YVFPLYLYLQGE
-855 GTTEEGQTL
+855 GHFKDTL
-864 KMDFHSKKIPNLNPE
+864 DKIPNLNPE
-879 ILKKLGGNPLTAFDY
+879 ILKKLGGDPKIAFDY
-894 CYGVLHD
+894 CYGILHD

-946 PQLQTLITS
+946 PQLQALITS
-955 FPIVGTNSI
+955 FPIAGNNTI

-969 VNTEQKDKGNVY
+969 VNTGQKDKGNIY
-981 INDTQYFA
+981 IST
-989 DVPLKAWEAYIG
+989 
-1001 GYQPAQK
+1001 
-1008 WLKDRKGQTLT
+1008 
-1019 YNDIIHYQQMIV
+1019 IHNISQMYPSKRGKPTSG
-1031 ALQKTQEIINP
+1031 ATSPPKNGSKTAKVKPSPTMILSIINR

>member
-29 NLLESLLPKLNI
+29 NLLEILLPKLNI

-94 KSLSNLIF
+94 KSLTNLIF

-113 EELLHSVT
+113 EELLHS
-121 IAKVT
+121 IAIGKVT
-126 DKGITPLPE
+126 EKGITPLPK

-173 KIIEKALTE
+173 KIIEKALNE
-182 DHSKGIQTDLTDQL
+182 DHTKGIQTDLTDQL

-207 SPKDFADM
+207 SAKDFADM

-292 GKDATKDPIVHF
+292 GKDATRDPIVHF

-312 DPQVRKDLGVWY
+312 DPQVRKALGVWY

-331 FMVRTLDTLLKEQFQ
+331 FMVRTLDTLLKEQFH

-354 SKIKIQ
+354 SKIKVQ

-442 LLSQTQITQS
+442 LLSQTQITES

-505 GESINNGKW
+505 GESSNKGSW
-514 ISNLI
+514 IMNLMED
-519 NNYKKDHKGKAIPN
+519 YKKEPN
-533 TKWVNND
+533 TDKKLAERNPKMINDD
-540 YVKFIRFGEY
+540 YVKFIRY
-550 FIQRNGQGLL
+550 ASHFIEKNGSGVLV
-560 TYITDNSFL
+560 YINPHGFL
-569 DSLSFNGM
+569 DNITFRGM
-577 RHHLLRTFDK
+577 RYHLLKTFNS
-587 IYIINLHGNSKIK
+587 IYTIDLHGNSRKK
-600 ETTPDGTPDENVF
+600 ETTPSGETDENVF

-618 VSISIFVK
+618 VSINIFVK
-626 APNTAPKEQLA
+626 KTNSKNTELA
-637 EVYYYDLYGKRTE
+637 KVYHYDLYGKRAE
-650 KFAFLDENSLNTI
+650 KFAFLSENNLHTI
-663 PFNHLTMVEPHYFFT
+663 PFTQLSPTAPNYLFV
-678 PKDFSLQDKYDD
+678 PKDDTLLAEYNQG
-690 FFSIKDLFIKGGVGI
+690 FSITELFKINSVGVVTA
-705 CSKRDDTA
+705 RDSFT
-713 IQFTKEAITQVVKDF
+713 IHFTKE
-728 NDLDE
+728 
-733 ATLKSK
+733 
-739 YPSEVKESRDKKTVF
+739 EVKQTIQQFLQLDDEKARDTFQLGEDVRDWQVNY
-754 AKANIQKMGI
+754 AR
-764 KDNYLQPI
+764 KDLQEYYPNKGLLIPI
-772 TYRPFDIRWTYF
+772 SYRPFDIRYTYF
-784 TNQSKGF
+784 TGNSRGF
-791 LAYPTYEIMQHFIKG
+791 HSYPRGEVMQHLVKG
-806 ENLAL
+806 ENIAL
-811 VVSKQTVE
+811 VVSRQCADDWKYV
-819 DFRHIFVTKNI
+819 FVTKNI
-830 ANLNLTGIAARYGA
+830 CNKNLTATAGRLGA
-844 GYVFPLYLYEE
+844 GNIFPLYLYLQGE
-855 GTTEEGQTL
+855 GHFKDTL
-864 KMDFHSKKIPNLNPE
+864 DKIPNLNPK

-922 KDNEELQH
+922 KDEEELQH

-946 PQLQTLITS
+946 PQLQALITS
-955 FPIVGTNSI
+955 FPIAGNNTI

-969 VNTEQKDKGNVY
+969 VNTGQKDKGNVY

-989 DVPLKAWEAYIG
+989 DVPFKAWEAYIG

-1008 WLKDRKGQTLT
+1008 WLKDRKGQTLS

>member
-1 MLHSYIKNLN
+1 MLNTYITDLN

-53 DYILTLADLPIGFIE
+53 DYILTHADLPIGFIE

-94 KSLSNLIF
+94 KSLTNLIF

-113 EELLHSVT
+113 EELLHSIA

-173 KIIEKALTE
+173 KIIEKALNE
-182 DHSKGIQTDLTDQL
+182 DHTKGIQTDLTDQL

-292 GKDATKDPIVHF
+292 GKDASKDPIVHF

-331 FMVRTLDTLLKEQFQ
+331 FMVRTLDTLLKEQFH

-354 SKIKIQ
+354 SKIKVQ
-360 TQQDNKVAGF
+360 TQQDNKIAGF

-399 IAQQFKEQQGIWQNY
+399 IAQQFASQQGIWQNY

-492 TPVMCVIGNPPYN
+492 TPVMCIIGNPPYN
-505 GESINNGKW
+505 GSSTNKGSWIMNLMEDYKKEPNSKKKLAERNPKW
-514 ISNLI
+514 IN
-519 NNYKKDHKGKAIPN
+519 D
-533 TKWVNND
+533 D
-540 YVKFIRFGEY
+540 YVKFIRFGAH
-550 FIQRNGQGLL
+550 FIEKNGSGILI
-560 TYITDNSFL
+560 YINPHGFL
-569 DSLSFNGM
+569 DNPTFRGM
-577 RHHLLRTFDK
+577 RYHLLKTFDS
-587 IYIINLHGNSKIK
+587 IYTIDLHGNSRKK
-600 ETTPDGTPDENVF
+600 ETTPSGETDENVF

-618 VSISIFVK
+618 VSINIFVK
-626 APNTAPKEQLA
+626 KNNPKNTELA
-637 EVYYYDLYGKRTE
+637 KVYHYDLYGKRTE
-650 KFAFLDENSLNTI
+650 KLAFLDENNLHTI
-663 PFNHLTMVEPHYFFT
+663 PFTQLNPIAPNYLFVPKNDTLLTEYN
-678 PKDFSLQDKYDD
+678 QG
-690 FFSIKDLFIKGGVGI
+690 FSINELFKINSVGVVTGNDAVLVDTDKQI
-705 CSKRDDTA
+705 LLSKV
-713 IQFTKEAITQVVKDF
+713 KEAYTIT
-728 NDLDE
+728 
-733 ATLKSK
+733 
-739 YPSEVKESRDKKTVF
+739 SELTNIKK
-754 AKANIQKMGI
+754 
-764 KDNYLQPI
+764 I
-772 TYRPFDIRWTYF
+772 TYRPFDIRYIYWDTSLV
-784 TNQSKGF
+784 TRSRKNV
-791 LAYPTYEIMQHFIKG
+791 MQHFIK
-806 ENLAL
+806 ENNIGL
-811 VVSKQTVE
+811 VVSRANRQLSLNYM
-819 DFRHIFVTKNI
+819 FVTK
-830 ANLNLTGIAARYGA
+830 GITDLHILDNAADST
-844 GYVFPLYLYEE
+844 YVFPLYLYLQGE
-855 GTTEEGQTL
+855 GHFKDTL
-864 KMDFHSKKIPNLNPE
+864 DKIPNLNPE

-946 PQLQTLITS
+946 PQLQALITS
-955 FPIVGTNSI
+955 FPIAGNNTI

-969 VNTEQKDKGNVY
+969 VDTRQKDKGNIY

-1031 ALQKTQEIINP
+1031 ALQKTQEIINS

>member
-1 MLHSYIKNLN
+1 MLHTYIKNLN

-53 DYILTLADLPIGFIE
+53 DYILTHTDLPIGFIE

-94 KSLSNLIF
+94 KSLTNLIF

-173 KIIEKALTE
+173 KIIEKALNE
-182 DHSKGIQTDLTDQL
+182 DHTKGIQTDLTDQL

-207 SPKDFADM
+207 SAKDFADM

-292 GKDATKDPIVHF
+292 GKDASKDPIVHF

-331 FMVRTLDTLLKEQFQ
+331 FMVRTLDTLLKEQFH

-354 SKIKIQ
+354 SKIKVQ
-360 TQQDNKVAGF
+360 TQQDNKIAGF

-399 IAQQFKEQQGIWQNY
+399 IAQQFASQQGIWQNY

-492 TPVMCVIGNPPYN
+492 TPVMCIIGNPPYN
-505 GESINNGKW
+505 GSSTNKGSWIMNLMEDYKKEPNSKKKLAERNPKW
-514 ISNLI
+514 IN
-519 NNYKKDHKGKAIPN
+519 D
-533 TKWVNND
+533 D
-540 YVKFIRFGEY
+540 YVKFIRFGAH
-550 FIQRNGQGLL
+550 FIEKNGSGILI
-560 TYITDNSFL
+560 YINPHGFL
-569 DSLSFNGM
+569 DNPTFRGM
-577 RHHLLRTFDK
+577 RYHLLKTFDS
-587 IYIINLHGNSKIK
+587 IYTIDLHGNSRKK
-600 ETTPDGTPDENVF
+600 ETTPSGETDENVF

-618 VSISIFVK
+618 VSINIFVK
-626 APNTAPKEQLA
+626 KNNPKNTELA
-637 EVYYYDLYGKRTE
+637 KVYHYDLYGKRTE
-650 KFAFLDENSLNTI
+650 KLAFLDENNLHTI
-663 PFNHLTMVEPHYFFT
+663 PFTQLNPTAPNYLFV
-678 PKDFSLQDKYDD
+678 PKDDSLLEEYNQG
-690 FFSIKDLFIKGGVGI
+690 FSITELFKINSVGVVTGN
-705 CSKRDDTA
+705 DAVLVDTDK
-713 IQFTKEAITQVVKDF
+713 Q
-728 NDLDE
+728 
-733 ATLKSK
+733 TLLSN
-739 YPSEVKESRDKKTVF
+739 VKETYTIASEPTNTKK
-754 AKANIQKMGI
+754 
-764 KDNYLQPI
+764 I
-772 TYRPFDIRWTYF
+772 TYRPFDIRYIYWDTSLV
-784 TNQSKGF
+784 TRSREK
-791 LAYPTYEIMQHFIKG
+791 IMQHFIKG
-806 ENLAL
+806 DNIGL
-811 VVSKQTVE
+811 VVKRGFTEEKAVPAMVTNTII
-819 DFRHIFVTKNI
+819 DFRSWS
-830 ANLNLTGIAARYGA
+830 RA
-844 GYVFPLYLYEE
+844 GMQGGDYVFPLYLYLQGE
-855 GTTEEGQTL
+855 GHFKDTL
-864 KMDFHSKKIPNLNPE
+864 DKIPNLNPE

-946 PQLQTLITS
+946 PELQALVTS
-955 FPIVGTNSI
+955 FPIAGNNTI
-964 TEIKW
+964 TEIKR
-969 VNTEQKDKGNVY
+969 VDTGQKDKGNVY

-1008 WLKDRKGQTLT
+1008 WLKDRKGQTLS

>member
-46 RQACGAP
+46 RQTCGAP

-94 KSLSNLIF
+94 KSLTNLIF

-113 EELLHSVT
+113 EELLHS
-121 IAKVT
+121 IAIVKVT
-126 DKGITPLPE
+126 DKGIIPLPE

-141 TYIQNFGSFEPSGIA
+141 TYIQNFGSFQPSGIA

-173 KIIEKALTE
+173 KIIEKALNE
-182 DHSKGIQTDLTDQL
+182 DHTKGIQTDLTDQL

-207 SPKDFADM
+207 SAKDFADM

-312 DPQVRKDLGVWY
+312 DPQVRKALGVWY

-331 FMVRTLDTLLKEQFQ
+331 FMVRTLDTLLKEQFH

-354 SKIKIQ
+354 SKIKVQ

-370 DIEEKEYHRV
+370 DIEEKEYHLV

-399 IAQQFKEQQGIWQNY
+399 IAQQFASQQGIWQNY

-442 LLSQTQITQS
+442 LLSQTQITES

-505 GESINNGKW
+505 GESSNKGSW
-514 ISNLI
+514 IMNLMED
-519 NNYKKDHKGKAIPN
+519 YKKEPN
-533 TKWVNND
+533 TDKKLAERNPKVINDD
-540 YVKFIRFGEY
+540 YVKFIRY
-550 FIQRNGQGLL
+550 ASHFIEKNGSGVLV
-560 TYITDNSFL
+560 YINPHGFL
-569 DSLSFNGM
+569 DNITFRGM
-577 RHHLLRTFDK
+577 RYHLLKTFDS
-587 IYIINLHGNSKIK
+587 IYTIDLHGNSRKK
-600 ETTPDGTPDENVF
+600 ETTPSGETDENVF

-618 VSISIFVK
+618 VSINIFVK
-626 APNTAPKEQLA
+626 KTNSKNTELA
-637 EVYYYDLYGKRTE
+637 KVYHYDLYGKRAE
-650 KFAFLDENSLNTI
+650 KFAFLSENNLHTI
-663 PFNHLTMVEPHYFFT
+663 PFTQLSPTAPNYLFV
-678 PKDFSLQDKYDD
+678 PKDDTLLAEYNQG
-690 FFSIKDLFIKGGVGI
+690 FSITELFKINSVGVVTA
-705 CSKRDDTA
+705 RDSFT
-713 IQFTKEAITQVVKDF
+713 IHFTKE
-728 NDLDE
+728 
-733 ATLKSK
+733 
-739 YPSEVKESRDKKTVF
+739 EVKQTIQQFLQLDDEKARDTFQLGEDVRDWQVNY
-754 AKANIQKMGI
+754 AR
-764 KDNYLQPI
+764 KDLQEYYPNKGLLIPI
-772 TYRPFDIRWTYF
+772 SYRPFDIRYTYF
-784 TNQSKGF
+784 TGNSRGF
-791 LAYPTYEIMQHFIKG
+791 HSYPRGEVMQHLVKG
-806 ENLAL
+806 ENIAL
-811 VVSKQTVE
+811 VVSRQCADDWKYV
-819 DFRHIFVTKNI
+819 FVTKNI
-830 ANLNLTGIAARYGA
+830 CNKNLTATAGRLGA
-844 GYVFPLYLYEE
+844 GNIFPLYLYLQGE
-855 GTTEEGQTL
+855 GHFKDTL
-864 KMDFHSKKIPNLNPE
+864 DKIPNLNPK

-922 KDNEELQH
+922 KDEEELQH

-946 PQLQTLITS
+946 PQLQALITS
-955 FPIVGTNSI
+955 FPIAGNNTI

-969 VNTEQKDKGNVY
+969 VNTGQKDKGNVY

-989 DVPLKAWEAYIG
+989 DVPFKAWEAYIG

-1008 WLKDRKGQTLT
+1008 WLKDRKGQTLS

>member
-29 NLLESLLPKLNI
+29 NLLEILLPKLNI

-94 KSLSNLIF
+94 KSLTNLIF

-121 IAKVT
+121 IGKVT

-173 KIIEKALTE
+173 KIIEKSLSE
-182 DHSKGIQTDLTDQL
+182 DLSKGIQTDLTDQL

-207 SPKDFADM
+207 SAKDFADM

-292 GKDATKDPIVHF
+292 GKDATRDPIVHF

-312 DPQVRKDLGVWY
+312 DPQVRKALGVWY

-331 FMVRTLDTLLKEQFQ
+331 FMVRTLDTLLKEQFH

-354 SKIKIQ
+354 SKIKVQ

-442 LLSQTQITQS
+442 LLSQTQITES

-505 GESINNGKW
+505 GSSSNKGSW
-514 ISNLI
+514 IMNLMED
-519 NNYKKDHKGKAIPN
+519 YKKEPN
-533 TKWVNND
+533 TKNKLAERNPKWINDD
-540 YVKFIRFGEY
+540 YVKFIRFGAH
-550 FIQRNGQGLL
+550 FIEKNGSGILI
-560 TYITDNSFL
+560 YINPHGFL
-569 DSLSFNGM
+569 DNPTFRGM
-577 RHHLLRTFDK
+577 RYHLLKTFDS
-587 IYIINLHGNSKIK
+587 IYTIDLHGNSRKK
-600 ETTPDGTPDENVF
+600 ETTPSGETDENVF

-618 VSISIFVK
+618 VSINIFVK
-626 APNTAPKEQLA
+626 RTNSKNTELA
-637 EVYYYDLYGKRTE
+637 KVYHYDLYGKRAE
-650 KFAFLDENSLNTI
+650 KLTFLSENNLHTI
-663 PFNHLTMVEPHYFFT
+663 PFTQLSPTAPNYLFV
-678 PKDFSLQDKYDD
+678 PKDDTLLAEYNQG
-690 FFSIKDLFIKGGVGI
+690 FSITELFKINSVGVVTGN
-705 CSKRDDTA
+705 DAVLVDTDK
-713 IQFTKEAITQVVKDF
+713 QTLLSNVKEAYSI
-728 NDLDE
+728 
-733 ATLKSK
+733 A
-739 YPSEVKESRDKKTVF
+739 SEPTNTKK
-754 AKANIQKMGI
+754 
-764 KDNYLQPI
+764 I
-772 TYRPFDIRWTYF
+772 TYRPFDIRYIYWDTSLV
-784 TNQSKGF
+784 TRSREK
-791 LAYPTYEIMQHFIKG
+791 IMQHFIKG
-806 ENLAL
+806 NNIGL
-811 VVSKQTVE
+811 VVSRANRQLSLNYM
-819 DFRHIFVTKNI
+819 FVTKDITDLHILDN
-830 ANLNLTGIAARYGA
+830 AADST
-844 GYVFPLYLYEE
+844 YVFPLYLYLQGE
-855 GTTEEGQTL
+855 GHFKDTL
-864 KMDFHSKKIPNLNPE
+864 DKIPNLNPE

-922 KDNEELQH
+922 KDEEELQH

-946 PQLQTLITS
+946 PQLQALITS
-955 FPIVGTNSI
+955 FPIAGNNTI

-969 VNTEQKDKGNVY
+969 VNTGQKDKGNVY
-981 INDTQYFA
+981 INNTQYFA
-989 DVPLKAWEAYIG
+989 DVPFKAWEAYIG

>member
-29 NLLESLLPKLNI
+29 NLLEILLPKLNI

-94 KSLSNLIF
+94 KSLTNLIF

-121 IAKVT
+121 IGKVT

-173 KIIEKALTE
+173 KIIEKALNE
-182 DHSKGIQTDLTDQL
+182 DHTKGIQTDLTDQL

-207 SPKDFADM
+207 SAKDFADM

-261 GMEVDTR
+261 GIEVDTR

-292 GKDATKDPIVHF
+292 GKDATRDPIVHF

-312 DPQVRKDLGVWY
+312 DPQVRKALGVWY

-331 FMVRTLDTLLKEQFQ
+331 FMVRTLDTLLKEQFH

-354 SKIKIQ
+354 SKIKVQ

-399 IAQQFKEQQGIWQNY
+399 IAHQFASQQGIWQNY

-442 LLSQTQITQS
+442 LLSQTQITES

-472 LPLARWLSDEANE
+472 LSLAR
-485 ANRIKRD
+485 
-492 TPVMCVIGNPPYN
+492 
-505 GESINNGKW
+505 
-514 ISNLI
+514 
-519 NNYKKDHKGKAIPN
+519 
-533 TKWVNND
+533 
-540 YVKFIRFGEY
+540 
-550 FIQRNGQGLL
+550 
-560 TYITDNSFL
+560 
-569 DSLSFNGM
+569 
-577 RHHLLRTFDK
+577 
-587 IYIINLHGNSKIK
+587 
-600 ETTPDGTPDENVF
+600 
-613 NIMQG
+613 
-618 VSISIFVK
+618 
-626 APNTAPKEQLA
+626 
-637 EVYYYDLYGKRTE
+637 
-650 KFAFLDENSLNTI
+650 
-663 PFNHLTMVEPHYFFT
+663 
-678 PKDFSLQDKYDD
+678 
-690 FFSIKDLFIKGGVGI
+690 
-705 CSKRDDTA
+705 
-713 IQFTKEAITQVVKDF
+713 
-728 NDLDE
+728 
-733 ATLKSK
+733 
-739 YPSEVKESRDKKTVF
+739 
-754 AKANIQKMGI
+754 
-764 KDNYLQPI
+764 
-772 TYRPFDIRWTYF
+772 
-784 TNQSKGF
+784 
-791 LAYPTYEIMQHFIKG
+791 
-806 ENLAL
+806 
-811 VVSKQTVE
+811 
-819 DFRHIFVTKNI
+819 
-830 ANLNLTGIAARYGA
+830 
-844 GYVFPLYLYEE
+844 
-855 GTTEEGQTL
+855 
-864 KMDFHSKKIPNLNPE
+864 
-879 ILKKLGGNPLTAFDY
+879 
-894 CYGVLHD
+894 
-901 KNYREQ
+901 
-907 YKEFLKIDFPRIPYP
+907 
-922 KDNEELQH
+922 
-930 YATIGK
+930 
-936 HLREL
+936 
-941 HLLES
+941 
-946 PQLQTLITS
+946 
-955 FPIVGTNSI
+955 
-964 TEIKW
+964 
-969 VNTEQKDKGNVY
+969 
-981 INDTQYFA
+981 
-989 DVPLKAWEAYIG
+989 
-1001 GYQPAQK
+1001 
-1008 WLKDRKGQTLT
+1008 
-1019 YNDIIHYQQMIV
+1019 
-1031 ALQKTQEIINP
+1031 

>member
-1 MLHSYIKNLN
+1 
-11 TQYTSGK
+11 
-18 ATEHSYRPLLK
+18 
-29 NLLESLLPKLNI
+29 
-41 INEPK
+41 
-46 RQACGAP
+46 
-53 DYILTLADLPIGFIE
+53 
-68 TKDIN
+68 
-73 DKDLKGEKSKNGN
+73 
-86 KEQFDRYK
+86 
-94 KSLSNLIF
+94 
-102 TDYLTF
+102 
-108 HFYRN
+108 
-113 EELLHSVT
+113 
-121 IAKVT
+121 
-126 DKGITPLPE
+126 
-135 NFDTFL
+135 
-141 TYIQNFGSFEPSGIA
+141 
-156 KAEDLV
+156 
-162 TLMAA
+162 
-167 KAQLLS
+167 
-173 KIIEKALTE
+173 
-182 DHSKGIQTDLTDQL
+182 
-196 TAFSNVLIHDI
+196 
-207 SPKDFADM
+207 
-215 YAQTIT
+215 
-221 YGLFTARYHDPTLP
+221 
-235 TFSRQEAYQLLPASN
+235 
-250 PFLKK
+250 
-255 LFGYIA
+255 
-261 GMEVDTR
+261 
-268 ISWVIDDLVQMYLAC
+268 
-283 DVAQMLASY
+283 
-292 GKDATKDPIVHF
+292 
-304 YEDFLEAF
+304 
-312 DPQVRKDLGVWY
+312 
-324 TPLPVVN
+324 
-331 FMVRTLDTLLKEQFQ
+331 
-346 LPQGIADT
+346 
-354 SKIKIQ
+354 
-360 TQQDNKVAGF
+360 
-370 DIEEKEYHRV
+370 
-380 QILDPATGTGTFL
+380 
-393 AQIIEY
+393 
-399 IAQQFKEQQGIWQNY
+399 
-414 VQEHLL
+414 
-420 PRLNGFELLMASY
+420 
-433 AIAHLKLDM
+433 M
-442 LLSQTQITQS
+442 LLSQTQITES

-922 KDNEELQH
+922 KDSEELQH

-946 PQLQTLITS
+946 PQLQALITS
-955 FPIVGTNSI
+955 FPIAGNNTI

-969 VNTEQKDKGNVY
+969 VNTEQKDKGNIY

>member
-1 MLHSYIKNLN
+1 MLQSYIKNLN

-29 NLLESLLPKLNI
+29 TLLGTLLPKLNI

-46 RQACGAP
+46 RQDCGAP
-53 DYILTLADLPIGFIE
+53 DYILTRADLPIGFIE

-94 KSLSNLIF
+94 KSLTNLIF

-113 EELLHSVT
+113 EELLHSIT
-121 IAKVT
+121 IAKAT

-173 KIIEKALTE
+173 KIIEKALNE
-182 DHSKGIQTDLTDQL
+182 DHTKGIQTDLTDQL

-207 SPKDFADM
+207 SAKDFADM

-261 GMEVDTR
+261 GIEVDTR
-268 ISWVIDDLVQMYLAC
+268 ISWVIDDLVQMYLVC

-331 FMVRTLDTLLKEQFQ
+331 FMVRTLDTLLKEQFH

-354 SKIKIQ
+354 SKIKVQ
-360 TQQDNKVAGF
+360 TQQDNKIAGF

-399 IAQQFKEQQGIWQNY
+399 IAQQFASQQGIWQNY

-492 TPVMCVIGNPPYN
+492 TPVMCIIGNPPYN
-505 GESINNGKW
+505 GSSTNKGSWIMNLMEDYKKEPNSKKKLAERNPKW
-514 ISNLI
+514 IN
-519 NNYKKDHKGKAIPN
+519 D
-533 TKWVNND
+533 D
-540 YVKFIRFGEY
+540 YVKFIRFGAH
-550 FIQRNGQGLL
+550 FIEKNGSGILI
-560 TYITDNSFL
+560 YINPHGFL
-569 DSLSFNGM
+569 DNPTFRGM
-577 RHHLLRTFDK
+577 RYHLLKTFDS
-587 IYIINLHGNSKIK
+587 IHTIDLHGNSRKK
-600 ETTPDGTPDENVF
+600 ETTPNGETDENVF

-618 VSISIFVK
+618 VSINIFVK
-626 APNTAPKEQLA
+626 KNNPKNTELA
-637 EVYYYDLYGKRTE
+637 KVYHYDLYGKRTE
-650 KFAFLDENSLNTI
+650 KLAFLSENNLHTI
-663 PFNHLTMVEPHYFFT
+663 PFTQLNPTAPNYLFV
-678 PKDFSLQDKYDD
+678 PKDDSLLEEYNQG
-690 FFSIKDLFIKGGVGI
+690 FSITELFKINSVGVVTGN
-705 CSKRDDTA
+705 DAVLVDTDK
-713 IQFTKEAITQVVKDF
+713 Q
-728 NDLDE
+728 
-733 ATLKSK
+733 TLLSN
-739 YPSEVKESRDKKTVF
+739 VKETYTIASEPTNTKK
-754 AKANIQKMGI
+754 
-764 KDNYLQPI
+764 I
-772 TYRPFDIRWTYF
+772 TYRPFDIRYIYWDTSLV
-784 TNQSKGF
+784 TRSREK
-791 LAYPTYEIMQHFIKG
+791 IMQHFIKG
-806 ENLAL
+806 DNIGL
-811 VVSKQTVE
+811 VVKRGFTEEKAVPAMVTNTII
-819 DFRHIFVTKNI
+819 DFRSWS
-830 ANLNLTGIAARYGA
+830 RA
-844 GYVFPLYLYEE
+844 GMQGGDYVFPLYLYLQGE
-855 GTTEEGQTL
+855 GHFKDTL
-864 KMDFHSKKIPNLNPE
+864 DKIPNLNPE
-879 ILKKLGGNPLTAFDY
+879 ILKKLGGNPLTVFDY

-946 PQLQTLITS
+946 PQLQALITS
-955 FPIVGTNSI
+955 FPIAGNNTI

-969 VNTEQKDKGNVY
+969 VNTGQKDKGNVY

-1019 YNDIIHYQQMIV
+1019 YNDIIHYQQIIV

>member
-1 MLHSYIKNLN
+1 MPHTYIKNLN

-73 DKDLKGEKSKNGN
+73 DKDLKGKKSKNGN

-94 KSLSNLIF
+94 KSLTNLIF

-121 IAKVT
+121 IGKVT
-126 DKGITPLPE
+126 ERGITPLPE

-141 TYIQNFGSFEPSGIA
+141 TYIQNFGSFQPSGIA
-156 KAEDLV
+156 KAKDLV

-173 KIIEKALTE
+173 KIIEKALSE
-182 DHSKGIQTDLTDQL
+182 DLSKGIQTDLIDQL

-207 SPKDFADM
+207 SAKDFADM

-261 GMEVDTR
+261 GIEVDTR

-283 DVAQMLASY
+283 DVAQMLTSY

-304 YEDFLEAF
+304 YEDFLKVF
-312 DPQVRKDLGVWY
+312 DKKTRKDRGVWY
-324 TPLPVVN
+324 TPLPIVN
-331 FMVRTLDTLLKEQFQ
+331 FMVRTLDTLLKEQFN

-354 SKIKIQ
+354 SKIKVQ

-414 VQEHLL
+414 IQEHLL

-442 LLSQTQITQS
+442 LLSQTQITES

-505 GESINNGKW
+505 GESTNKGSW
-514 ISNLI
+514 IMNLI
-519 NNYKKDHKGKAIPN
+519 DDYKKEPNSKEKLKGKSKKSPN
-533 TKWVNND
+533 DD
-540 YVKFIRFGEY
+540 YVKFIRLGSY
-550 FIQRNGQGLL
+550 FIEKNKSGILI
-560 TYITDNSFL
+560 YINNNSFL
-569 DSLSFNGM
+569 DNPTSRGM
-577 RHHLLRTFDK
+577 RYHLLKTFDT
-587 IYIINLHGNSKIK
+587 IYVIDLHGSTLKK
-600 ETTPDGTPDENVF
+600 ETTPSGETDENVF
-613 NIMQG
+613 NIKQG
-618 VSISIFVK
+618 VSINIFFK
-626 APNTAPKEQLA
+626 KPNPKNTELA
-637 EVYYYDLYGKRTE
+637 KVYHYDLYGKCAE
-650 KFAFLDENSLNTI
+650 KLAFLSENNLHTI
-663 PFNHLTMVEPHYFFT
+663 PFTQLSPTAPYYLFV
-678 PKDFSLQDKYDD
+678 PKDNTFLAEYNQG
-690 FFSIKDLFIKGGVGI
+690 FSINELFKINSVGIVTARDNFTIHFTREEVKQTIQQFLQLDDEKARDTFLLGKDVRDWQVSYARKDLQEYYPNKGVLI
-705 CSKRDDTA
+705 
-713 IQFTKEAITQVVKDF
+713 
-728 NDLDE
+728 
-733 ATLKSK
+733 
-739 YPSEVKESRDKKTVF
+739 
-754 AKANIQKMGI
+754 
-764 KDNYLQPI
+764 PI
-772 TYRPFDIRWTYF
+772 SYRPFDTRYTYY
-784 TNQSKGF
+784 TGKSKGF
-791 LAYPTYEIMQHFIKG
+791 HCYPRNEVMQHFIKG
-806 ENLAL
+806 DNIGL
-811 VVSKQTVE
+811 VVCKQMKSGKVYQHFFIT
-819 DFRHIFVTKNI
+819 NQI
-830 ANLNLTGIAARYGA
+830 AESCIVSNKTGEI
-844 GYVFPLYLYEE
+844 GYVFPLYLYLQGE
-855 GTTEEGQTL
+855 GHFKDTL
-864 KMDFHSKKIPNLNPE
+864 DKIPNLNPE
-879 ILKKLGGNPLTAFDY
+879 ILKKLGGDPQIAFDY

-901 KNYREQ
+901 KNYRKQ

-936 HLREL
+936 YLREL

-946 PQLQTLITS
+946 PQLQALITS
-955 FPIVGTNSI
+955 FPIAGNNTI

-969 VNTEQKDKGNVY
+969 VNTGQKDKGNVY

-1001 GYQPAQK
+1001 SYQPAQK
-1008 WLKDRKGQTLT
+1008 WLNDRKGQTLT

>member
-1 MLHSYIKNLN
+1 MLQSYIKNLN

-29 NLLESLLPKLNI
+29 TLLETLLPKLNI

-53 DYILTLADLPIGFIE
+53 DYILTHADLPIGFIE

-73 DKDLKGEKSKNGN
+73 DKDLKGKKSKNGN

-94 KSLSNLIF
+94 KSLTNLIF

-121 IAKVT
+121 IAKAT

-182 DHSKGIQTDLTDQL
+182 DHTKGIQTDLTDQL
-196 TAFSNVLIHDI
+196 TAFSKVLIHDI
-207 SPKDFADM
+207 SAKDFADM

-331 FMVRTLDTLLKEQFQ
+331 FMVRTLDTLLKEQFL

-442 LLSQTQITQS
+442 LLSQTQITES
-452 TNRIQIYLTN
+452 ANRIQIYLTN

-505 GESINNGKW
+505 GESTNKGSW
-514 ISNLI
+514 IMNLMED
-519 NNYKKDHKGKAIPN
+519 YKKEPN
-533 TKWVNND
+533 TDKKLAERNPKMINDD
-540 YVKFIRFGEY
+540 YVKFIRY
-550 FIQRNGQGLL
+550 ASHFIEKNGSGVLV
-560 TYITDNSFL
+560 YINPHGFL
-569 DSLSFNGM
+569 DNITFRGM
-577 RHHLLRTFDK
+577 RYHLLKTFDS
-587 IYIINLHGNSKIK
+587 IYTIDLHGNSRKK
-600 ETTPDGTPDENVF
+600 ETTPSGETDENVF

-618 VSISIFVK
+618 VSINIFVK
-626 APNTAPKEQLA
+626 KNNPKNTEIAK
-637 EVYYYDLYGKRTE
+637 VYHYDLYGKRAE
-650 KFAFLDENSLNTI
+650 KFAFLSENNLHTI
-663 PFNHLTMVEPHYFFT
+663 PFTQLNPTAPNYLFV
-678 PKDFSLQDKYDD
+678 PKDDTLLAEYNQG
-690 FFSIKDLFIKGGVGI
+690 FSITELFKINSVGVVTGN
-705 CSKRDDTA
+705 DAVLVDTDK
-713 IQFTKEAITQVVKDF
+713 QTLLTKIREI
-728 NDLDE
+728 
-733 ATLKSK
+733 
-739 YPSEVKESRDKKTVF
+739 Y
-754 AKANIQKMGI
+754 NIASDPTKVEKIG
-764 KDNYLQPI
+764 
-772 TYRPFDIRWTYF
+772 YRPFDTRYIYWDTKLIDR
-784 TNQSKGF
+784 NRLSV
-791 LAYPTYEIMQHFIKG
+791 MQHLIK
-806 ENLAL
+806 EDNIAL
-811 VVSKQTVE
+811 VVSRQCADDWKYV
-819 DFRHIFVTKNI
+819 FVTKNI
-830 ANLNLTGIAARYGA
+830 CNKNFTATAGRLGA
-844 GYVFPLYLYEE
+844 GNIFPLYLYLQGE
-855 GTTEEGQTL
+855 GHFKDTL
-864 KMDFHSKKIPNLNPE
+864 DKIPNLNPE
-879 ILKKLGGNPLTAFDY
+879 ILKKLGDNPLTAFDY
-894 CYGVLHD
+894 CYGILHD

-946 PQLQTLITS
+946 PQLQALITS
-955 FPIVGTNSI
+955 FPIAGTNTI

-969 VNTEQKDKGNVY
+969 VDTRQKDKGNVY

>member
-1 MLHSYIKNLN
+1 MLNTYITDLN

-29 NLLESLLPKLNI
+29 TLLETLLPKLNI

-53 DYILTLADLPIGFIE
+53 DYILTHADLPIGFIE

-173 KIIEKALTE
+173 KIIEKALNE
-182 DHSKGIQTDLTDQL
+182 DHTKGIQTDLTDQL

-207 SPKDFADM
+207 SAKDFADM

-292 GKDATKDPIVHF
+292 GKDASKDPIVHF

-492 TPVMCVIGNPPYN
+492 TPVMCIIGNPPYN
-505 GESINNGKW
+505 GSSTNKGSWIMNLMEDYKKEPNSKKKLAERNPKW
-514 ISNLI
+514 IN
-519 NNYKKDHKGKAIPN
+519 D
-533 TKWVNND
+533 D
-540 YVKFIRFGEY
+540 YVKFIRFGAH
-550 FIQRNGQGLL
+550 FIKKNGSGILI
-560 TYITDNSFL
+560 YINPHGFL
-569 DSLSFNGM
+569 DNPTFRGM
-577 RHHLLRTFDK
+577 RYHLLKTFDS
-587 IYIINLHGNSKIK
+587 IYTIDLHGNSRKK
-600 ETTPDGTPDENVF
+600 ETTPSGETDENVF

-618 VSISIFVK
+618 VSINIFVK
-626 APNTAPKEQLA
+626 KNNPKNTELA
-637 EVYYYDLYGKRTE
+637 KVYHYDLYGKRTE
-650 KFAFLDENSLNTI
+650 KLAFLDENNLHTI
-663 PFNHLTMVEPHYFFT
+663 PFTQLNPIAPNYLFVPKNDTLLTEYN
-678 PKDFSLQDKYDD
+678 QG
-690 FFSIKDLFIKGGVGI
+690 FSINELFKINSVGVVTGNDAVLVDTDKQI
-705 CSKRDDTA
+705 LLSKV
-713 IQFTKEAITQVVKDF
+713 KEAYTIT
-728 NDLDE
+728 
-733 ATLKSK
+733 
-739 YPSEVKESRDKKTVF
+739 SELTNIKK
-754 AKANIQKMGI
+754 
-764 KDNYLQPI
+764 I
-772 TYRPFDIRWTYF
+772 TYRPFDIRYIYWDTSLV
-784 TNQSKGF
+784 TRSRKNV
-791 LAYPTYEIMQHFIKG
+791 MQHFIK
-806 ENLAL
+806 ENNIGL
-811 VVSKQTVE
+811 VVSRANRQLSLNYM
-819 DFRHIFVTKNI
+819 FVTK
-830 ANLNLTGIAARYGA
+830 GITDLHILDNAADST
-844 GYVFPLYLYEE
+844 YVFPLYLYLQGE
-855 GTTEEGQTL
+855 GHFKDTL
-864 KMDFHSKKIPNLNPE
+864 DKIPNLNPE

-946 PQLQTLITS
+946 PQLQALITS
-955 FPIVGTNSI
+955 FPIAGNNTI
-964 TEIKW
+964 TEIKR
-969 VNTEQKDKGNVY
+969 VDTGQKDKGNVY

-1008 WLKDRKGQTLT
+1008 WLKDRKGQTLS

-1031 ALQKTQEIINP
+1031 ALQKTQEIINT

>member
-1 MLHSYIKNLN
+1 MLNTYITDLN

-29 NLLESLLPKLNI
+29 TLLGTLLPKLNI

-46 RQACGAP
+46 RQDCGAP
-53 DYILTLADLPIGFIE
+53 DYILTRADLPIGFIE

-94 KSLSNLIF
+94 KSLTNLIF

-113 EELLHSVT
+113 EELLHSIT

-173 KIIEKALTE
+173 KIIEKALNE
-182 DHSKGIQTDLTDQL
+182 DHTKGIQTDLTDQL
-196 TAFSNVLIHDI
+196 TAFSNVLIHNI
-207 SPKDFADM
+207 SAKDFADM

-261 GMEVDTR
+261 GIEVDTR

-292 GKDATKDPIVHF
+292 GKDATRDPIVHF

-312 DPQVRKDLGVWY
+312 DPQVRKALGVWY

-331 FMVRTLDTLLKEQFQ
+331 FMVRTLDTLLKEQFN
-346 LPQGIADT
+346 LPQGLADT

-399 IAQQFKEQQGIWQNY
+399 IAQQFTSQQGIWQNY

-442 LLSQTQITQS
+442 LLSQTQITES
-452 TNRIQIYLTN
+452 ANRIQIYLTN

-492 TPVMCVIGNPPYN
+492 TPVMCIIGNPPYN
-505 GESINNGKW
+505 GSSTNKGYWIMNLMEDYKKEPNSKKKLAERNPKW
-514 ISNLI
+514 IN
-519 NNYKKDHKGKAIPN
+519 D
-533 TKWVNND
+533 D
-540 YVKFIRFGEY
+540 YVKFIRFGAH
-550 FIQRNGQGLL
+550 FIEKNGSGILI
-560 TYITDNSFL
+560 YINPHGFL
-569 DSLSFNGM
+569 DNPTFRGM
-577 RHHLLRTFDK
+577 RYHLLKTFDS
-587 IYIINLHGNSKIK
+587 IYTIDLHGNSRKK
-600 ETTPDGTPDENVF
+600 ETTPSGETDENVF
-613 NIMQG
+613 KIMQG
-618 VSISIFVK
+618 VSINIFVK
-626 APNTAPKEQLA
+626 KNNPKNTELA
-637 EVYYYDLYGKRTE
+637 KVYHYDLYGKRTE
-650 KFAFLDENSLNTI
+650 KLAFLSENNLHTI
-663 PFNHLTMVEPHYFFT
+663 PFTQLNPIAPNYLFV
-678 PKDFSLQDKYDD
+678 PKDDTLLAEYNQG
-690 FFSIKDLFIKGGVGI
+690 FSINELFKINSVGI
-705 CSKRDDTA
+705 VTGNDAVLVDTDK
-713 IQFTKEAITQVVKDF
+713 QTLLTKIRESYNIAP
-728 NDLDE
+728 DLTKVE
-733 ATLKSK
+733 KIA
-739 YPSEVKESRDKKTVF
+739 
-754 AKANIQKMGI
+754 
-764 KDNYLQPI
+764 
-772 TYRPFDIRWTYF
+772 YRPFDTRYIYWDTSLITR
-784 TNQSKGF
+784 NRKK
-791 LAYPTYEIMQHFIKG
+791 IMQHFIKG
-806 ENLAL
+806 DNIGL
-811 VVSKQTVE
+811 VVCKQVKSGEVYQHFFITNQLAESCIVSN
-819 DFRHIFVTKNI
+819 K
-830 ANLNLTGIAARYGA
+830 TGEI
-844 GYVFPLYLYEE
+844 GYVFPLYLYLQGE
-855 GTTEEGQTL
+855 GHFKDTL
-864 KMDFHSKKIPNLNPE
+864 DKIPNLNPE

-907 YKEFLKIDFPRIPYP
+907 YKEFLKMDFPRIPYP

-955 FPIVGTNSI
+955 FPIAGNNTI
-964 TEIKW
+964 TEIKR
-969 VNTEQKDKGNVY
+969 VDTGQKDKGNVY

-1008 WLKDRKGQTLT
+1008 WLKDRKGQTLS
-1019 YNDIIHYQQMIV
+1019 YNDIIHYQQIIV

>member
-1 MLHSYIKNLN
+1 MLNTYITDLN

-29 NLLESLLPKLNI
+29 TLLGTLLPKLNI

-46 RQACGAP
+46 RQDCGAP
-53 DYILTLADLPIGFIE
+53 DYILTRADLPIGFIE

-73 DKDLKGEKSKNGN
+73 NKDLKGEKSKNGN

-94 KSLSNLIF
+94 KSLTNLIF

-113 EELLHSVT
+113 EELLHS
-121 IAKVT
+121 IAIGKVT

-182 DHSKGIQTDLTDQL
+182 DHTKGIQTDLTDQL

-207 SPKDFADM
+207 SAKDFADM

-292 GKDATKDPIVHF
+292 GKDASKDPIVHF

-354 SKIKIQ
+354 SKIKVQ
-360 TQQDNKVAGF
+360 TQQDNKIAGF

-399 IAQQFKEQQGIWQNY
+399 IAQQFASQQGIWQNY

-492 TPVMCVIGNPPYN
+492 TPVMCIIGNPPYN
-505 GESINNGKW
+505 GSSTNKGSWIMNLMEDYKKEPNSKKKLAERNPKW
-514 ISNLI
+514 IN
-519 NNYKKDHKGKAIPN
+519 D
-533 TKWVNND
+533 D
-540 YVKFIRFGEY
+540 YVKFIRFGAH
-550 FIQRNGQGLL
+550 FIEKNGSGILI
-560 TYITDNSFL
+560 YINPHGFL
-569 DSLSFNGM
+569 DNPTFRGM
-577 RHHLLRTFDK
+577 RYHLLKTFDS
-587 IYIINLHGNSKIK
+587 IYTIDLHGNSRKK
-600 ETTPDGTPDENVF
+600 ETTPSGETDENVF

-618 VSISIFVK
+618 VSINIFVK
-626 APNTAPKEQLA
+626 KNNPKNTELA
-637 EVYYYDLYGKRTE
+637 KVYHYDLYGKRTE
-650 KFAFLDENSLNTI
+650 KLAFLDENNLHTI
-663 PFNHLTMVEPHYFFT
+663 PFTQLNPIAPNYLFVPKNDTLLTEYN
-678 PKDFSLQDKYDD
+678 QG
-690 FFSIKDLFIKGGVGI
+690 FSINELFKINSVGVVTGNDAVLVDTDKQI
-705 CSKRDDTA
+705 LLSKV
-713 IQFTKEAITQVVKDF
+713 KEAYTIT
-728 NDLDE
+728 
-733 ATLKSK
+733 
-739 YPSEVKESRDKKTVF
+739 SELTNIKK
-754 AKANIQKMGI
+754 
-764 KDNYLQPI
+764 I
-772 TYRPFDIRWTYF
+772 TYRPFDIRYIYWDTSLV
-784 TNQSKGF
+784 TRSRKNV
-791 LAYPTYEIMQHFIKG
+791 MQHFIKG
-806 ENLAL
+806 NNIGL
-811 VVSKQTVE
+811 VVSRANRQLSLNYM
-819 DFRHIFVTKNI
+819 FVTK
-830 ANLNLTGIAARYGA
+830 GITDLHILDNAADSS
-844 GYVFPLYLYEE
+844 YVFPLYLYLQGE
-855 GTTEEGQTL
+855 GHFKDTL
-864 KMDFHSKKIPNLNPE
+864 DKIPNLNPE

-946 PQLQTLITS
+946 PQLQALITS
-955 FPIVGTNSI
+955 FPIAGNNTI
-964 TEIKW
+964 TEIKR
-969 VNTEQKDKGNVY
+969 VDTGQKDKGNVY

-1019 YNDIIHYQQMIV
+1019 YNDIIHYQQIIV

>member
-94 KSLSNLIF
+94 KSLTNLIF

-121 IAKVT
+121 IGKVT

-141 TYIQNFGSFEPSGIA
+141 TYIQNFGSFQPSGIA

-173 KIIEKALTE
+173 KIIEKALNE
-182 DHSKGIQTDLTDQL
+182 DHTKGIQTDLTDQL

-207 SPKDFADM
+207 SAKDFADM

-312 DPQVRKDLGVWY
+312 DPQVRKALGVWY

-331 FMVRTLDTLLKEQFQ
+331 FMVRTLDTLLKEQFH

-354 SKIKIQ
+354 SKIKVQ

-442 LLSQTQITQS
+442 LLSQTQITES

-505 GESINNGKW
+505 GSSTNKGSW
-514 ISNLI
+514 IMNLMED
-519 NNYKKDHKGKAIPN
+519 YKKEPN
-533 TKWVNND
+533 TKNKLAERNPKWINDD
-540 YVKFIRFGEY
+540 YVKFIRFGAH
-550 FIQRNGQGLL
+550 FIEKNGNGILI
-560 TYITDNSFL
+560 YINPHGFL
-569 DSLSFNGM
+569 DNPTFRGM
-577 RHHLLRTFDK
+577 RYHLLKTFDS
-587 IYIINLHGNSKIK
+587 IHTIDLHGNSRKK
-600 ETTPDGTPDENVF
+600 ETTPNGETDENVF

-618 VSISIFVK
+618 VSINIFVK
-626 APNTAPKEQLA
+626 KPNPKNSELA
-637 EVYYYDLYGKRTE
+637 KVYHYDLYGKRTE
-650 KFAFLDENSLNTI
+650 KLAFLSENNLHTI
-663 PFNHLTMVEPHYFFT
+663 PFTQLSPTAPNYLFV
-678 PKDFSLQDKYDD
+678 PKDDTLLAEYNQG
-690 FFSIKDLFIKGGVGI
+690 FSITELFKINSVGVVTGN
-705 CSKRDDTA
+705 DAVLVDTDK
-713 IQFTKEAITQVVKDF
+713 QTLLSNVKEAYTI
-728 NDLDE
+728 
-733 ATLKSK
+733 A
-739 YPSEVKESRDKKTVF
+739 SEPTNTKK
-754 AKANIQKMGI
+754 
-764 KDNYLQPI
+764 I
-772 TYRPFDIRWTYF
+772 TYRPFDIRYIYWDTSLV
-784 TNQSKGF
+784 TRSREK
-791 LAYPTYEIMQHFIKG
+791 IMQHFIKG
-806 ENLAL
+806 NNIGL
-811 VVSKQTVE
+811 VVKRGFSEEKAVPAMVTNTII
-819 DFRHIFVTKNI
+819 DFRSWS
-830 ANLNLTGIAARYGA
+830 RA
-844 GYVFPLYLYEE
+844 GMQGGDYVFPLYLYLQGE
-855 GTTEEGQTL
+855 GHFKDTL
-864 KMDFHSKKIPNLNPE
+864 DKIPNLNPK
-879 ILKKLGGNPLTAFDY
+879 ILKKLGGDPLTAFDY

-922 KDNEELQH
+922 KDEEELQH

-946 PQLQTLITS
+946 PQLQALITS
-955 FPIVGTNSI
+955 FPIAGNNTI

-969 VNTEQKDKGNVY
+969 VNTGQKDKGNVY

-989 DVPLKAWEAYIG
+989 DVPFKAWEAYIG

-1008 WLKDRKGQTLT
+1008 WLKDRKGQTLS

>member
-1 MLHSYIKNLN
+1 MLNTYITDLN

-29 NLLESLLPKLNI
+29 TLLGTLLPKLNI

-46 RQACGAP
+46 RQDCGAP
-53 DYILTLADLPIGFIE
+53 DYILTRADLPIGFIE

-94 KSLSNLIF
+94 KSLTNLIF

-113 EELLHSVT
+113 EELLHSIT

-173 KIIEKALTE
+173 KIIEKALNE
-182 DHSKGIQTDLTDQL
+182 DHTKGIQTDLTDQL

-207 SPKDFADM
+207 SAKDFADM

-261 GMEVDTR
+261 GIEVDTR

-292 GKDATKDPIVHF
+292 GKDATRDPIVHF

-312 DPQVRKDLGVWY
+312 DPQVRKALGVWY

-331 FMVRTLDTLLKEQFQ
+331 FMVRTLDTLLKEQFN
-346 LPQGIADT
+346 LPQGLADT

-399 IAQQFKEQQGIWQNY
+399 IAQQFASQQGIWQNY

-442 LLSQTQITQS
+442 LLSQTQITES
-452 TNRIQIYLTN
+452 ANRIQIYLTN

-505 GESINNGKW
+505 GESTNKGSW
-514 ISNLI
+514 IMNLMED
-519 NNYKKDHKGKAIPN
+519 YKKEPN
-533 TKWVNND
+533 TDKKLAERNPKMINDD
-540 YVKFIRFGEY
+540 YVKFIRY
-550 FIQRNGQGLL
+550 ASHFIEKNGSGVLV
-560 TYITDNSFL
+560 YINPHGFL
-569 DSLSFNGM
+569 DNITFRGM
-577 RHHLLRTFDK
+577 RYHLLKTFDS
-587 IYIINLHGNSKIK
+587 IYTIDLHGNSRKK
-600 ETTPDGTPDENVF
+600 ETTPSGETDENVF

-618 VSISIFVK
+618 VSINIFVK
-626 APNTAPKEQLA
+626 KNNPKNTELA
-637 EVYYYDLYGKRTE
+637 KVYHYDLYGKKTE
-650 KFAFLDENSLNTI
+650 KFAFLSESNLHSI
-663 PFNHLTMVEPHYFFT
+663 PFTQLNPTAPNYLFV
-678 PKDFSLQDKYDD
+678 PKDDTLLAEYNQG
-690 FFSIKDLFIKGGVGI
+690 FSITELFKINSVGVVTGN
-705 CSKRDDTA
+705 DAVLVDTDK
-713 IQFTKEAITQVVKDF
+713 QTLLTKIREI
-728 NDLDE
+728 
-733 ATLKSK
+733 
-739 YPSEVKESRDKKTVF
+739 Y
-754 AKANIQKMGI
+754 NIASDPTKVEKI
-764 KDNYLQPI
+764 D
-772 TYRPFDIRWTYF
+772 YRPFDTRYIYWDTKLIDR
-784 TNQSKGF
+784 NRLSV
-791 LAYPTYEIMQHFIKG
+791 MQHLIK
-806 ENLAL
+806 EDNIAL
-811 VVSKQTVE
+811 VVSRQCADDWKYV
-819 DFRHIFVTKNI
+819 FVTKNI
-830 ANLNLTGIAARYGA
+830 CNKNFTATAGRLGA
-844 GYVFPLYLYEE
+844 GNIFPLYLYLQGE
-855 GTTEEGQTL
+855 GHFKDTL
-864 KMDFHSKKIPNLNPE
+864 DKIPNLNPE

-955 FPIVGTNSI
+955 FPIAGNNTI

-969 VNTEQKDKGNVY
+969 VDTRQKDKGNVY

-1008 WLKDRKGQTLT
+1008 WLKDRKGQTLS